1 MNHKPRTRLA
11 ALLLACLLLCPSPGR
26 SEAAIPTE
34 ETVESQT
41 QESVQKPAATP
52 AEEAAQEVK
61 PTEAPALPTQE
72 PMPEPTEAPPAEE
85 TAQEVEPTEAPA
97 LPTQEPM
104 PEPTEAP
111 PAEETAQEVEPTE
124 APALPTQEPMPEP
137 TEAPSETALPTQPP
151 AQAPTEAPQSPTEEP
166 TSVPEAEAPS
176 PAPETVPVQTGEP
189 LPFSLQDAMAQRG
202 YAYVLA
208 AAIPLYAAQ
217 DLAEPAYCMTQET
230 AVLLVRRFAPEEG
243 FAEVWLLN
251 ESYELITAYTT
262 VDALPE
268 AALSDQEVS
277 ALAGERLSALT
288 ADERLVFVVP
298 GYVPEQEP
306 VPEPGAAE
314 TVTPSAEPEAT
325 ETPPAQP
332 GVFVQVSTQTN
343 AYTDID
349 SSGMD
354 ADSLWAGCFTQDATV
369 QIEETL
375 QDALGRWWYRVR
387 YLYGDDFAD
396 GTLKWTEEGTLWV
409 LAQETCATGAADL
422 TVTDYAL
429 PVSPPSRMM
438 RMSASPMP
446 GFSLKTINAPVP
458 SLYVGQG
465 GLHGSSGK
473 DSAYLQIAK
482 APGHGTV
489 YATPH
494 YLDGYTVYCLE
505 HTLPGPGENISG
517 GGQQPTGPYVIVDM
531 DSYRTNPGYSS
542 IIYHESTLHA
552 IGWVLRHTYPF
563 MVIDD
568 DDPDNETWSR
578 VAGQFAI
585 RQVIRELEGP
595 QYVRD
600 YWNMD
605 NFYRASG
612 QAPGVYLEYARWLAA
627 NGIARA
633 SMTGAISV
641 SNQSTRFSG
650 GSLTGAVTLTT
661 DADLIRVSRSYGAL
675 TGNTA
680 GQDESYY
687 YLNSGDTVSI
697 TAPGTHLSF
706 VAESVSSDEEE
717 ASFLVGV
724 PDVAIQKVLI
734 PQYGAPYKLQSVTV
748 TFDMPLG
755 AAAVTKT
762 SASTGA
768 PLAGAVFELVGGNAV
783 IATQTTGAD
792 GVARFEN
799 LQPGVYTIREKSAP
813 EGYLVS
819 VPGEQSVT
827 VTAGGT
833 AHASFAN
840 AEITG
845 KIRVVKRDSLTREA
859 LAGAEFTVTRLSAPA
874 GATGVG
880 GSVVIVT
887 DASGVAETGWLPW
900 GRYRIEE
907 TKVPQHFVDVGF
919 ETEVEIRDSGRTCE
933 IEVENEPTKG
943 YIRIT
948 KTDRLNGNPIE
959 GVRFDIYENDEYG
972 SALVGSMVTDENGV
986 AVSEPLRK
994 GRYIVREQGKTAG
1007 YVFEEIALDA
1017 VVKPDE
1023 TTDLSVTNQPVRV
1036 RLKLYKRDADEY
1048 AGKPADAPD
1057 TRGDGELTGAVFR
1070 VLAAQ
1075 DITDRQGNVIYEK
1088 GDVVVDSLT
1097 TAGEDASVT
1106 TDALWPGVYEIVE
1119 LAPPV
1124 GYQAAVDSIIV
1135 DARSAA
1141 KQSHEAVVI
1150 YEGVVTNEIRY
1161 GAQAIVK
1168 LLGGMSDDPDPD
1180 RVETP
1185 EAGAEFL
1192 VYLRKAGSYENAR
1205 ALERDRLVTDE
1216 NGYAKTKALPYGVY
1230 VLEQIKGAPGYELK
1244 GPILFEIDGTED
1256 ILNPPPLT
1264 LSDRPIRYRLRL
1276 MKTDSETGKTIT
1288 LSGVS
1293 FKLRDETGEFV
1304 TQTVSYPTLQETD
1317 TFVTDETGSVTLPE
1331 TLTWG
1336 LYFVEEVTAPKG
1348 YLIREEAL
1356 PVFVGQDGDVPG
1368 ETYQIDVEVPNEPV
1382 KGRILLE
1389 KKGPRLTGFEVTAD
1403 AYGNEAH
1410 RPVYEERYLAGAVF
1424 ELRAAETVTGGDGTV
1439 WFEQGELVET
1449 LTTASDGPAASG
1461 LLPLGRYVLVEIHA
1475 PEGYALDDTPHEVT
1489 LDASD
1494 AYTPVVE
1501 VRAELTNEYLPAE
1514 ITLTKYKETMQAME
1528 DEHGVRQTVI
1538 TVPGEGFVFGLYNA
1552 SDIPYDGG
1560 VLPAGTL
1567 VASGATD
1574 TEGRLMFAGQ
1584 YPHGEYYV
1592 KELQAPEG
1600 WKLSAGT
1607 FPVSI
1612 LPEKAQEDAVI
1623 RAGLTVHNELICTP
1637 VTITKTDIT
1646 GAAPVPGALIEVR
1659 NSRDEIIYHART
1671 DENGELPDILLM
1683 PGQYAFREV
1692 LAPDGYALNEA
1703 VCIFVVDA
1711 QGQVS
1716 GDTEIRDDWTRFS
1729 LRKTDTGG
1737 RVLAGVQFAL
1747 VDADGNQIMTAE
1759 TDENGLASFERIPY
1773 GRYTVVETRP
1783 LSGYLPAGTVA
1794 ELTVDGQ
1801 YVNPDAPLEVVNV
1814 PADTPDIQTGV
1825 DLPFTPLMWA
1835 GVGMTAGAL
1844 ALIGVYGYRRRKR
1857 R

>member
-11 ALLLACLLLCPSPGR
+11 AMLLACLLLCPSPGR
-26 SEAAIPTE
+26 SEAAVQTDVPVPQEAAIPAE
-34 ETVESQT
+34 ETPESQET
-41 QESVQKPAATP
+41 VQEPAATP
-52 AEEAAQEVK
+52 AEEA
-61 PTEAPALPTQE
+61 
-72 PMPEPTEAPPAEE
+72 
-85 TAQEVEPTEAPA
+85 AQEVEPTEAPA

-111 PAEETAQEVEPTE
+111 PAETE
-124 APALPTQEPMPEP
+124 LPTQE
-137 TEAPSETALPTQPP
+137 PTQPP
-151 AQAPTEAPQSPTEEP
+151 AQAPTEAPPASTEEP
-166 TSVPEAEAPS
+166 AP
-176 PAPETVPVQTGEP
+176 TDVVP

-465 GLHGSSGK
+465 GLHGRSGK

-650 GSLTGAVTLTT
+650 GSLTGTVTLTT

-768 PLAGAVFELVGGNAV
+768 PLAGAVFELVSGNAV

-845 KIRVVKRDSLTREA
+845 KIRIVKRDSLTREA

-887 DASGVAETGWLPW
+887 AASGVAETGWLPW
-900 GRYRIEE
+900 GRYRIKE
-907 TKVPQHFVDVGF
+907 TKVPRHYVDVGF
-919 ETEVEIRDSGRTCE
+919 ETEAEIRDSGRTCE

-994 GRYIVREQGKTAG
+994 GRYIVREHGETAG

-1048 AGKPADAPD
+1048 AGKPADAPG

-1088 GDVVVDSLT
+1088 GAVVVDSLT

-1124 GYQAAVDSIIV
+1124 GYQESDTAITIDTRDAA
-1135 DARSAA
+1135 R
-1141 KQSHEAVVI
+1141 QSVEAVI
-1150 YEGVVTNEIRY
+1150 TYEGVITNSIKM

-1230 VLEQIKGAPGYELK
+1230 VLEQTKGAPGYELK

-1356 PVFVGQDGDVPG
+1356 PVFVGQDGDAPG

-1528 DEHGVRQTVI
+1528 DEYGVRQTVI

-1552 SDIPYDGG
+1552 SDIPCDGG

-1574 TEGRLMFAGQ
+1574 ADGRLVFAGQ

-1646 GAAPVPGALIEVR
+1646 GSAPVPGALIEVR
-1659 NSRDEIIYHART
+1659 NSRDEIIYRART

-1737 RVLAGVQFAL
+1737 RALAGVQFAL

-1835 GVGMTAGAL
+1835 GVGMTVGGL
-1844 ALIGVYGYRRRKR
+1844 VLIGAYGYRRRKR

>member
-11 ALLLACLLLCPSPGR
+11 AMLLACLLLCPSPGR
-26 SEAAIPTE
+26 SEAAVQTDVPVPQEAAIPAE
-34 ETVESQT
+34 ETLESQET
-41 QESVQKPAATP
+41 VQEPAATP

-72 PMPEPTEAPPAEE
+72 PMPESTEAPPAE
-85 TAQEVEPTEAPA
+85 TA
-97 LPTQEPM
+97 LPTQE
-104 PEPTEAP
+104 
-111 PAEETAQEVEPTE
+111 
-124 APALPTQEPMPEP
+124 
-137 TEAPSETALPTQPP
+137 PTQPP
-151 AQAPTEAPQSPTEEP
+151 AQAPTEVPQPPTEEP

-176 PAPETVPVQTGEP
+176 PAPETVPAQIGEP
-189 LPFSLQDAMAQRG
+189 LPLSLQDAMAQRG

-217 DLAEPAYCMTQET
+217 DLAEPAYCMAQET
-230 AVLLVRRFAPEEG
+230 AVLLVHRLVPEG

-251 ESYELITAYTT
+251 ESYELITAYTA

-268 AALSDQEVS
+268 ASLSDQEVA
-277 ALAGERLSALT
+277 ALAGERPSALT

-298 GYVPEQEP
+298 GYVPAQEP

-314 TVTPSAEPEAT
+314 TVTPSAEPEAA
-325 ETPPAQP
+325 EIPPAQP
-332 GVFVQVSTQTN
+332 GAFVQVSTQTN
-343 AYTDID
+343 VYTDID

-369 QIEETL
+369 QVEETL

-396 GTLKWTEEGTLWV
+396 GTLKWTEQGTLWV

-429 PVSPPSRMM
+429 PVSPSSRMM

-650 GSLTGAVTLTT
+650 GSLTGTVTLTT

-768 PLAGAVFELVGGNAV
+768 PLAGAVFELVSGNAV
-783 IATQTTGAD
+783 ITTQTTGAD

-880 GSVVIVT
+880 DSVVIVT

-907 TKVPQHFVDVGF
+907 TKVPRHYVDVGF

-972 SALVGSMVTDENGV
+972 SALVCSMVTDENGV

-994 GRYIVREQGKTAG
+994 GRYIVREHGETAG

-1023 TTDLSVTNQPVRV
+1023 TTDLSVTNQPVQV

-1048 AGKPADAPD
+1048 TGKPADAPG

-1088 GDVVVDSLT
+1088 GAVVVDSLT

-1106 TDALWPGVYEIVE
+1106 TDALWPGMYVFEE

-1124 GYQAAVDSIIV
+1124 GYQASDTAITIDTR
-1135 DARSAA
+1135 DAAR
-1141 KQSHEAVVI
+1141 QSVEAVI
-1150 YEGVVTNEIRY
+1150 TYEGVITNSIKM

-1192 VYLRKAGSYENAR
+1192 VYLRKAGSYENTR
-1205 ALERDRLVTDE
+1205 AFERDRLVTDE

-1276 MKTDSETGKTIT
+1276 MKTDSETRKTIT

-1304 TQTVSYPTLQETD
+1304 TQTVSYPTRQETD

-1356 PVFVGQDGDVPG
+1356 PVFVGQDGDAPG

-1501 VRAELTNEYLPAE
+1501 VCAELTNEYLPAE
-1514 ITLTKYKETMQAME
+1514 ITLTKYKETMQTME

-1574 TEGRLMFAGQ
+1574 ADGRLVFAGQ

-1600 WKLSAGT
+1600 WKLPAGT

-1659 NSRDEIIYHART
+1659 NSRDEIIYRART

-1773 GRYTVVETRP
+1773 GRYTVVETKP
-1783 LSGYLPAGTVA
+1783 LPGYLPAGTVA

-1801 YVNPDAPLEVVNV
+1801 YVNPDTSLEVVNV

-1835 GVGMTAGAL
+1835 GVGMTAGSL
-1844 ALIGVYGYRRRKR
+1844 VLIGVYGYRRRKR

>member
-11 ALLLACLLLCPSPGR
+11 AMLLACLLLCPSPGR
-26 SEAAIPTE
+26 SEAAVQTDVPVPQEAAIPAE
-34 ETVESQT
+34 ETPEP
-41 QESVQKPAATP
+41 QETVQEPAATP
-52 AEEAAQEVK
+52 AEEAVQEVT
-61 PTEAPALPTQE
+61 PTEAPVLPTQGA
-72 PMPEPTEAPPAEE
+72 MPEPTGAPPA
-85 TAQEVEPTEAPA
+85 
-97 LPTQEPM
+97 
-104 PEPTEAP
+104 
-111 PAEETAQEVEPTE
+111 
-124 APALPTQEPMPEP
+124 
-137 TEAPSETALPTQPP
+137 ETALPTQPP
-151 AQAPTEAPQSPTEEP
+151 AQAPTEAPPNSIEEPASASQTEEP
-166 TSVPEAEAPS
+166 AP
-176 PAPETVPVQTGEP
+176 TDVVP
-189 LPFSLQDAMAQRG
+189 LPLSLQDAMAQRG
-202 YAYVLA
+202 YAYVLV

-217 DLAEPAYCMTQET
+217 DLAEPAYCMAQET

-251 ESYELITAYTT
+251 ESYELIAAYTA

-268 AALSDQEVS
+268 AALSDQEVA
-277 ALAGERLSALT
+277 ALSGERPSALT

-298 GYVPEQEP
+298 GYAPTQEHL
-306 VPEPGAAE
+306 PEPGAAE
-314 TVTPSAEPEAT
+314 TVAPSAEPAAAEI
-325 ETPPAQP
+325 PPAQP
-332 GVFVQVSTQTN
+332 GAFVQVSTQTN
-343 AYTDID
+343 VYTDID

-369 QIEETL
+369 QVEETL

-396 GTLKWTEEGTLWV
+396 GTLKWTEQGTLWV
-409 LAQETCATGAADL
+409 LAQETCVTGAADL

-429 PVSPPSRMM
+429 PVSPSSRMM

-661 DADLIRVSRSYGAL
+661 DADLIRVSRSYGVL

-768 PLAGAVFELVGGNAV
+768 PLAGTVFELVSGDAV

-907 TKVPQHFVDVGF
+907 TTVPQHYVDVGF
-919 ETEVEIRDSGRTCE
+919 ETEVEIRDSGKTCE

-972 SALVGSMVTDENGV
+972 SALASSMVTDENGM

-994 GRYIVREQGKTAG
+994 GRYIVREHGETAG

-1048 AGKPADAPD
+1048 AGKPADAPG

-1088 GDVVVDSLT
+1088 GAVVVDSLT
-1097 TAGEDASVT
+1097 TAGQDASVT

-1124 GYQAAVDSIIV
+1124 GYQASDTAITMDTR
-1135 DARSAA
+1135 DAAR
-1141 KQSHEAVVI
+1141 QSVEAVI
-1150 YEGVVTNEIRY
+1150 TYEGVVTNEIRY

-1230 VLEQIKGAPGYELK
+1230 VLEQTKGAPGYELK

-1256 ILNPPPLT
+1256 VLNPPPLT

-1276 MKTDSETGKTIT
+1276 MKTDGETGKAIT

-1293 FKLRDETGEFV
+1293 FKLRDEMGEFV

-1356 PVFVGQDGDVPG
+1356 TVFVGQDGDAPG
-1368 ETYQIDVEVPNEPV
+1368 ETYQIDAEVPNEPV

-1461 LLPLGRYVLVEIHA
+1461 LLPLGRYMLVEIHA

-1489 LDASD
+1489 LDATD

-1501 VRAELTNEYLPAE
+1501 VCAELTNEYLPAE

-1538 TVPGEGFVFGLYNA
+1538 TVPGEGFVFGLFNA

-1574 TEGRLMFAGQ
+1574 ADGRLVFAGQ

-1600 WKLSAGT
+1600 WKLPAGT

-1659 NSRDEIIYHART
+1659 NSRDEIIYRART

-1773 GRYTVVETRP
+1773 GRYTVVETKP
-1783 LSGYLPAGTVA
+1783 LPGYLPAGTVA

-1801 YVNPDAPLEVVNV
+1801 YVNPDAPLEIVNV

>member
-11 ALLLACLLLCPSPGR
+11 AMLLACLLLCPSPGR
-26 SEAAIPTE
+26 SEAAVQTDVPVPQEAAIPAE
-34 ETVESQT
+34 ETPESQET
-41 QESVQKPAATP
+41 VQEPAATP

-61 PTEAPALPTQE
+61 PTEAPVLPTQE
-72 PMPEPTEAPPAEE
+72 PMPEPTEAPP
-85 TAQEVEPTEAPA
+85 
-97 LPTQEPM
+97 
-104 PEPTEAP
+104 
-111 PAEETAQEVEPTE
+111 
-124 APALPTQEPMPEP
+124 
-137 TEAPSETALPTQPP
+137 ETALPTQPP
-151 AQAPTEAPQSPTEEP
+151 AQAPTEAPQPPTEEP

-176 PAPETVPVQTGEP
+176 PAPETVPAQTGEP
-189 LPFSLQDAMAQRG
+189 LPFSLQDAMAQHG

-217 DLAEPAYCMTQET
+217 DLAEPAYCMAQET
-230 AVLLVRRFAPEEG
+230 AVLLVHRLVPEG

-251 ESYELITAYTT
+251 ESYELITAYTA

-268 AALSDQEVS
+268 AALSDQEVA
-277 ALAGERLSALT
+277 ALAGERPSALT

-298 GYVPEQEP
+298 GYVPAQEP

-314 TVTPSAEPEAT
+314 TVTPSAEPEAA
-325 ETPPAQP
+325 ETPSVQP
-332 GVFVQVSTQTN
+332 GAFVQVSTQTN
-343 AYTDID
+343 VYTDID

-369 QIEETL
+369 QVEETL

-396 GTLKWTEEGTLWV
+396 GTLKWTEQGTLWV
-409 LAQETCATGAADL
+409 LAQETCITDAADL

-429 PVSPPSRMM
+429 PVSTSSRMM

-465 GLHGSSGK
+465 GLYGSSGR

-650 GSLTGAVTLTT
+650 GSLTGTVTLTT
-661 DADLIRVSRSYGAL
+661 DADLIRVSRSYGVL

-768 PLAGAVFELVGGNAV
+768 PLAGAVFELVSGNAV

-799 LQPGVYTIREKSAP
+799 LQPGEYSIREKSAP

-845 KIRVVKRDSLTREA
+845 KIRIVKRDGLTREA

-880 GSVVIVT
+880 DSVVIVT

-907 TKVPQHFVDVGF
+907 TKVPRHYVDVGF
-919 ETEVEIRDSGRTCE
+919 ETEVEIRDRGRTCE

-943 YIRIT
+943 YIRII

-972 SALVGSMVTDENGV
+972 SALAGSMVTDENGV

-994 GRYIVREQGKTAG
+994 GRYIVREHGETAG

-1023 TTDLSVTNQPVRV
+1023 TTDLSVTNQPVQV

-1048 AGKPADAPD
+1048 GGKPADAPG

-1075 DITDRQGNVIYEK
+1075 DITDRQDNVIYEK
-1088 GDVVVDSLT
+1088 GAVVVDSLT

-1124 GYQAAVDSIIV
+1124 GYQASDTAITMDTR
-1135 DARSAA
+1135 DTAR
-1141 KQSHEAVVI
+1141 QSVEAVVI

-1205 ALERDRLVTDE
+1205 AFERDRLVTDE

-1276 MKTDSETGKTIT
+1276 MKTDSETGKAIT
-1288 LSGVS
+1288 LSGVF

-1331 TLTWG
+1331 ITWG
-1336 LYFVEEVTAPKG
+1336 LYFIEEVTAPKG

-1368 ETYQIDVEVPNEPV
+1368 ETYQIDVEVPNKPV

-1410 RPVYEERYLAGAVF
+1410 RPVYEESYLAGSVF

-1475 PEGYALDDTPHEVT
+1475 PEGYALDDTPHEMALTSADNQTAIVNLT
-1489 LDASD
+1489 
-1494 AYTPVVE
+1494 VE
-1501 VRAELTNEYLPAE
+1501 VGNDYYPAE
-1514 ITLTKYKETMQAME
+1514 ITIQKEAETLQSFPQDDGMIIRR
-1528 DEHGVRQTVI
+1528 VT
-1538 TVPGEGFVFGLYNA
+1538 TVPGVGFVFGLYNA

-1574 TEGRLMFAGQ
+1574 ADGRLVFAGQ

-1600 WKLSAGT
+1600 WKLPAGT
-1607 FPVSI
+1607 LPVSI

-1646 GAAPVPGALIEVR
+1646 GSAPVPGALIEVR
-1659 NSRDEIIYHART
+1659 NSRDEIIYRART

-1747 VDADGNQIMTAE
+1747 VDADGSQIMTAE

-1773 GRYTVVETRP
+1773 GRYTVVETQP
-1783 LSGYLPAGTVA
+1783 LPGYLPAGTVA

-1801 YVNPDAPLEVVNV
+1801 YVNPDAPLEIVNV

-1835 GVGMTAGAL
+1835 GVGMTASAL
-1844 ALIGVYGYRRRKR
+1844 VLIGVYGYRRRKR

>member
-26 SEAAIPTE
+26 SEATVQTDVPVPQEAAIPAE
-34 ETVESQT
+34 ETMEP
-41 QESVQKPAATP
+41 QETVQEPAATP

-61 PTEAPALPTQE
+61 PTEVPVLPTQE
-72 PMPEPTEAPPAEE
+72 PMSEPTEAPPAEE
-85 TAQEVEPTEAPA
+85 AVQEVTPTEAPV
-97 LPTQEPM
+97 LPTQGAM
-104 PEPTEAP
+104 PEPTGAP
-111 PAEETAQEVEPTE
+111 PA
-124 APALPTQEPMPEP
+124 
-137 TEAPSETALPTQPP
+137 ETALPTQPP
-151 AQAPTEAPQSPTEEP
+151 AQAPTEAPPNSIEEPASASQTEEP
-166 TSVPEAEAPS
+166 AATDV
-176 PAPETVPVQTGEP
+176 VP
-189 LPFSLQDAMAQRG
+189 LPLSLQDAMAQRG

-217 DLAEPAYCMTQET
+217 DLAEPAYCMAQET
-230 AVLLVRRFAPEEG
+230 AVLLVHRFAPEEG

-251 ESYELITAYTT
+251 ENYEFITAYTA

-268 AALSDQEVS
+268 AALSDQEVA
-277 ALAGERLSALT
+277 ALAGERPSALT

-298 GYVPEQEP
+298 GYVPAQEP
-306 VPEPGAAE
+306 VPESAE
-314 TVTPSAEPEAT
+314 TEAAVQPMEQSSSEAVIT
-325 ETPPAQP
+325 PAQP
-332 GVFVQVSTQTN
+332 GAFVQVSTQTN
-343 AYTDID
+343 VYTDID

-369 QIEETL
+369 QVEETL

-387 YLYGDDFAD
+387 YLYGDDFDD
-396 GTLKWTEEGTLWV
+396 GTLKWTEQGTLWV
-409 LAQETCATGAADL
+409 LAQETCITGAADL

-429 PVSPPSRMM
+429 PVSPSSRMM

-465 GLHGSSGK
+465 GLHGSSGR

-650 GSLTGAVTLTT
+650 GSLTGTVTLTT
-661 DADLIRVSRSYGAL
+661 DADLIRVSRSYGVL

-768 PLAGAVFELVGGNAV
+768 PLAGAVFELVSGNAV

-799 LQPGVYTIREKSAP
+799 LQSGVYTIREKSAP

-845 KIRVVKRDSLTREA
+845 KIRIVKRDSLTREA

-907 TKVPQHFVDVGF
+907 TTVPQHYVDVGF
-919 ETEVEIRDSGRTCE
+919 ETEVEIRDRGRTCE

-943 YIRIT
+943 YIRII

-972 SALVGSMVTDENGV
+972 SALAGSMVTDENGV

-994 GRYIVREQGKTAG
+994 GRYIVREHGETAG

-1023 TTDLSVTNQPVRV
+1023 TTDLSVTNQPVQV

-1048 AGKPADAPD
+1048 GGKPADAPG

-1088 GDVVVDSLT
+1088 GAVVVDSLT

-1124 GYQAAVDSIIV
+1124 GYQASDTAITMDTR
-1135 DARSAA
+1135 DTAR
-1141 KQSHEAVVI
+1141 QSVEAVVI

-1276 MKTDSETGKTIT
+1276 MKTDSETGKAIT
-1288 LSGVS
+1288 LSGVF

-1304 TQTVSYPTLQETD
+1304 TQTVSYPTRQETD

-1336 LYFVEEVTAPKG
+1336 LYFVEEVTAPKD

-1356 PVFVGQDGDVPG
+1356 PVFVGQDGDAPG
-1368 ETYQIDVEVPNEPV
+1368 ETYQIDVAVPNEPV

-1528 DEHGVRQTVI
+1528 DEYGVRQTVI

-1552 SDIPYDGG
+1552 SDIPCDGG

-1574 TEGRLMFAGQ
+1574 ADGRLVFAGQ

-1646 GAAPVPGALIEVR
+1646 GSAPVPGALIEVR
-1659 NSRDEIIYHART
+1659 NSRDEIIYRART

-1737 RVLAGVQFAL
+1737 RALAGVQFAL

-1835 GVGMTAGAL
+1835 GVGMTVGGL
-1844 ALIGVYGYRRRKR
+1844 VLIGAYGYRRRKR

>member
-1 MNHKPRTRLA
+1 MNHKPHTRLA
-11 ALLLACLLLCPSPGR
+11 AMLLACLLLCPSPGR
-26 SEAAIPTE
+26 SEAAVQTDVPVPQEAAIPAE
-34 ETVESQT
+34 ETLEL
-41 QESVQKPAATP
+41 QETVQEPAATP
-52 AEEAAQEVK
+52 AEEAVQEVT

-72 PMPEPTEAPPAEE
+72 PMPESTEAPPAE
-85 TAQEVEPTEAPA
+85 TA
-97 LPTQEPM
+97 LPTQE
-104 PEPTEAP
+104 
-111 PAEETAQEVEPTE
+111 
-124 APALPTQEPMPEP
+124 
-137 TEAPSETALPTQPP
+137 PTQPP
-151 AQAPTEAPQSPTEEP
+151 AQAPTEAPPASTEEP
-166 TSVPEAEAPS
+166 AP
-176 PAPETVPVQTGEP
+176 TDVVP
-189 LPFSLQDAMAQRG
+189 LPLSLQDAMAQRG

-208 AAIPLYAAQ
+208 AAIPLYAVQ
-217 DLAEPAYCMTQET
+217 DLAEPAYCMAQET
-230 AVLLVRRFAPEEG
+230 AVLLVHRFAPEEG

-251 ESYELITAYTT
+251 ESYELTTAYTA

-268 AALSDQEVS
+268 AALSDQEVA
-277 ALAGERLSALT
+277 ALAGERPSALT

-298 GYVPEQEP
+298 GYVPAQEP

-325 ETPPAQP
+325 EIPPAQP
-332 GVFVQVSTQTN
+332 GAFVQVSTQTN

-369 QIEETL
+369 QVEETL

-396 GTLKWTEEGTLWV
+396 GTLKWTEQGTLWV

-429 PVSPPSRMM
+429 PVSPSSRMM

-465 GLHGSSGK
+465 GLYGSSGK

-600 YWNMD
+600 YWNMN

-650 GSLTGAVTLTT
+650 GSLTGTVTLTT

-845 KIRVVKRDSLTREA
+845 KIRVVKRDGLTREA

-994 GRYIVREQGKTAG
+994 GRYIVREHGETAG

-1048 AGKPADAPD
+1048 AGKPADAPG

-1088 GDVVVDSLT
+1088 GAVVVDSLT

-1124 GYQAAVDSIIV
+1124 GYQESDTAITIDTRDAA
-1135 DARSAA
+1135 R
-1141 KQSHEAVVI
+1141 QSVEAVI
-1150 YEGVVTNEIRY
+1150 TYEGVITNSIKM

-1230 VLEQIKGAPGYELK
+1230 VLEQTKGAPGYELK

-1356 PVFVGQDGDVPG
+1356 PVFVGQDGDAPG

-1528 DEHGVRQTVI
+1528 DEYGVRQTVI

-1552 SDIPYDGG
+1552 SDIPCDGG

-1574 TEGRLMFAGQ
+1574 ADGRLVFAGQ

-1646 GAAPVPGALIEVR
+1646 GSAPVPGALIEVR
-1659 NSRDEIIYHART
+1659 NSRDEIIYRART

-1737 RVLAGVQFAL
+1737 RALAGVQFAL

-1835 GVGMTAGAL
+1835 GVGMTVGGL
-1844 ALIGVYGYRRRKR
+1844 VLIGAYGYRRRKR

>member
-111 PAEETAQEVEPTE
+111 PAET
-124 APALPTQEPMPEP
+124 ALPTQE
-137 TEAPSETALPTQPP
+137 PTQPP
-151 AQAPTEAPQSPTEEP
+151 AQAPTEAPPASTEEP
-166 TSVPEAEAPS
+166 AP
-176 PAPETVPVQTGEP
+176 TDVVP
-189 LPFSLQDAMAQRG
+189 LPLSLQDAMAQRG

-230 AVLLVRRFAPEEG
+230 AVLLVRRFVPEEG

-251 ESYELITAYTT
+251 ESYELIAAYTA

-268 AALSDQEVS
+268 AALSDQEVA
-277 ALAGERLSALT
+277 ALAGERPSALT

-298 GYVPEQEP
+298 GYVPAQEP
-306 VPEPGAAE
+306 VPESAE
-314 TVTPSAEPEAT
+314 TEAAVQPMEQSSSESVIT
-325 ETPPAQP
+325 PAQP
-332 GVFVQVSTQTN
+332 GAFVQVSTQTN
-343 AYTDID
+343 VYTGID
-349 SSGMD
+349 WSGMD

-369 QIEETL
+369 QVEETL

-396 GTLKWTEEGTLWV
+396 GTLKWTEQGTLWV
-409 LAQETCATGAADL
+409 LEQETCITGAADL

-429 PVSPPSRMM
+429 PVSTSSRMM

-465 GLHGSSGK
+465 GLYGSSGR

-650 GSLTGAVTLTT
+650 GSLTGTVTLTT
-661 DADLIRVSRSYGAL
+661 DADLIRVSRSYGVL

-845 KIRVVKRDSLTREA
+845 KIRVVKRDGLTREA

-972 SALVGSMVTDENGV
+972 SALACSMVTDENGV

-994 GRYIVREQGKTAG
+994 GRYIIREQGKTAG

-1023 TTDLSVTNQPVRV
+1023 TTDLSVTNQPVQV

-1048 AGKPADAPD
+1048 AGKAADAPG

-1088 GDVVVDSLT
+1088 GAVVVDSLT

-1106 TDALWPGVYEIVE
+1106 TDALWPGMYVFEE

-1124 GYQAAVDSIIV
+1124 GYQASDTAITIDTR
-1135 DARSAA
+1135 DAAR
-1141 KQSHEAVVI
+1141 QSVEAVI
-1150 YEGVVTNEIRY
+1150 TYEGVVTNEIRY

-1574 TEGRLMFAGQ
+1574 TEGRLVFAGQ

-1659 NSRDEIIYHART
+1659 NSRDEFIYHART

>member
-11 ALLLACLLLCPSPGR
+11 AMLLACLLLCPSPGR
-26 SEAAIPTE
+26 SEAAVQTDVPVPQEAAIPAE
-34 ETVESQT
+34 ETMEP
-41 QESVQKPAATP
+41 QETVQEPAATP
-52 AEEAAQEVK
+52 AEEAAQEVE
-61 PTEAPALPTQE
+61 PTEAPVLPTQE
-72 PMPEPTEAPPAEE
+72 PMPESTEAPP
-85 TAQEVEPTEAPA
+85 
-97 LPTQEPM
+97 
-104 PEPTEAP
+104 
-111 PAEETAQEVEPTE
+111 
-124 APALPTQEPMPEP
+124 
-137 TEAPSETALPTQPP
+137 ETALQTQPP
-151 AQAPTEAPQSPTEEP
+151 AQAPTEVPQPPTEEP
-166 TSVPEAEAPS
+166 TSVPEPEAPS
-176 PAPETVPVQTGEP
+176 PAPETVPAQTGEP
-189 LPFSLQDAMAQRG
+189 LPLSLQDAMAQHG

-230 AVLLVRRFAPEEG
+230 AVLLVHRFAPEEG

-251 ESYELITAYTT
+251 ESYELITAYTA

-268 AALSDQEVS
+268 AALSDQEVA
-277 ALAGERLSALT
+277 ALAGERPSALT

-298 GYVPEQEP
+298 GYVPAQEP

-314 TVTPSAEPEAT
+314 TVTPSAEPEAA
-325 ETPPAQP
+325 ETPSVQP
-332 GVFVQVSTQTN
+332 GAFVQVSTQTN
-343 AYTDID
+343 VYTDID

-369 QIEETL
+369 QVEETL

-387 YLYGDDFAD
+387 YLYGDDFDD
-396 GTLKWTEEGTLWV
+396 GTLKWTEQGTLWV

-429 PVSPPSRMM
+429 PVSTSYRMM
-438 RMSASPMP
+438 RTSASPMP

-650 GSLTGAVTLTT
+650 GSLTGTVTLTT

-768 PLAGAVFELVGGNAV
+768 PLAGAVFELVSGNAV

-845 KIRVVKRDSLTREA
+845 KIRIVKRDSLTREA

-907 TKVPQHFVDVGF
+907 TTVPQHYVDVGF
-919 ETEVEIRDSGRTCE
+919 ETEVEIRDNGRTCE

-972 SALVGSMVTDENGV
+972 SALVCSMVTDENGV

-1023 TTDLSVTNQPVRV
+1023 TTDLSVTNQPVQV

-1048 AGKPADAPD
+1048 AGKPADAPG

-1075 DITDRQGNVIYEK
+1075 DITDRQSNVIYEK
-1088 GDVVVDSLT
+1088 GAVVVDSLT

-1106 TDALWPGVYEIVE
+1106 TDALWPGMYEIVE

-1141 KQSHEAVVI
+1141 EQSQEAVVI

-1276 MKTDSETGKTIT
+1276 IKTDSETGKAVT

-1293 FKLRDETGEFV
+1293 FKLRDETGELV
-1304 TQTVSYPTLQETD
+1304 TQTVSYPTRQETD

-1356 PVFVGQDGDVPG
+1356 PVFVGQDGDAPG

-1410 RPVYEERYLAGAVF
+1410 RPVYEESYLAGAVF

-1475 PEGYALDDTPHEVT
+1475 PEGYALDDMPHEVT

-1538 TVPGEGFVFGLYNA
+1538 TVPGEGFVFGLFNA

-1574 TEGRLMFAGQ
+1574 TDGRLVLAGQ

-1600 WKLSAGT
+1600 WKLPAGT

-1646 GAAPVPGALIEVR
+1646 GSAPIPGALIEVR
-1659 NSRDEIIYHART
+1659 NSRDEIIYRART

-1759 TDENGLASFERIPY
+1759 TDENGLASFERIPH
-1773 GRYTVVETRP
+1773 GRYTVEETQP
-1783 LSGYLPAGTVA
+1783 LPGYLPAGTVA

-1801 YVNPDAPLEVVNV
+1801 YVNPDAPLEIVNV

-1844 ALIGVYGYRRRKR
+1844 VLIGAYGYRRRKR

>member
-1 MNHKPRTRLA
+1 M
-11 ALLLACLLLCPSPGR
+11 
-26 SEAAIPTE
+26 
-34 ETVESQT
+34 
-41 QESVQKPAATP
+41 
-52 AEEAAQEVK
+52 
-61 PTEAPALPTQE
+61 
-72 PMPEPTEAPPAEE
+72 
-85 TAQEVEPTEAPA
+85 
-97 LPTQEPM
+97 
-104 PEPTEAP
+104 
-111 PAEETAQEVEPTE
+111 
-124 APALPTQEPMPEP
+124 
-137 TEAPSETALPTQPP
+137 
-151 AQAPTEAPQSPTEEP
+151 
-166 TSVPEAEAPS
+166 
-176 PAPETVPVQTGEP
+176 
-189 LPFSLQDAMAQRG
+189 
-202 YAYVLA
+202 
-208 AAIPLYAAQ
+208 
-217 DLAEPAYCMTQET
+217 
-230 AVLLVRRFAPEEG
+230 
-243 FAEVWLLN
+243 
-251 ESYELITAYTT
+251 
-262 VDALPE
+262 
-268 AALSDQEVS
+268 
-277 ALAGERLSALT
+277 
-288 ADERLVFVVP
+288 
-298 GYVPEQEP
+298 
-306 VPEPGAAE
+306 
-314 TVTPSAEPEAT
+314 
-325 ETPPAQP
+325 
-332 GVFVQVSTQTN
+332 
-343 AYTDID
+343 
-349 SSGMD
+349 
-354 ADSLWAGCFTQDATV
+354 
-369 QIEETL
+369 
-375 QDALGRWWYRVR
+375 
-387 YLYGDDFAD
+387 
-396 GTLKWTEEGTLWV
+396 
-409 LAQETCATGAADL
+409 
-422 TVTDYAL
+422 
-429 PVSPPSRMM
+429 
-438 RMSASPMP
+438 
-446 GFSLKTINAPVP
+446 
-458 SLYVGQG
+458 
-465 GLHGSSGK
+465 
-473 DSAYLQIAK
+473 
-482 APGHGTV
+482 
-489 YATPH
+489 
-494 YLDGYTVYCLE
+494 
-505 HTLPGPGENISG
+505 
-517 GGQQPTGPYVIVDM
+517 
-531 DSYRTNPGYSS
+531 
-542 IIYHESTLHA
+542 
-552 IGWVLRHTYPF
+552 
-563 MVIDD
+563 
-568 DDPDNETWSR
+568 
-578 VAGQFAI
+578 
-585 RQVIRELEGP
+585 
-595 QYVRD
+595 
-600 YWNMD
+600 
-605 NFYRASG
+605 
-612 QAPGVYLEYARWLAA
+612 
-627 NGIARA
+627 
-633 SMTGAISV
+633 
-641 SNQSTRFSG
+641 
-650 GSLTGAVTLTT
+650 
-661 DADLIRVSRSYGAL
+661 
-675 TGNTA
+675 
-680 GQDESYY
+680 
-687 YLNSGDTVSI
+687 
-697 TAPGTHLSF
+697 
-706 VAESVSSDEEE
+706 
-717 ASFLVGV
+717 
-724 PDVAIQKVLI
+724 
-734 PQYGAPYKLQSVTV
+734 
-748 TFDMPLG
+748 
-755 AAAVTKT
+755 
-762 SASTGA
+762 
-768 PLAGAVFELVGGNAV
+768 
-783 IATQTTGAD
+783 
-792 GVARFEN
+792 
-799 LQPGVYTIREKSAP
+799 
-813 EGYLVS
+813 
-819 VPGEQSVT
+819 
-827 VTAGGT
+827 
-833 AHASFAN
+833 
-840 AEITG
+840 
-845 KIRVVKRDSLTREA
+845 
-859 LAGAEFTVTRLSAPA
+859 
-874 GATGVG
+874 
-880 GSVVIVT
+880 
-887 DASGVAETGWLPW
+887 
-900 GRYRIEE
+900 
-907 TKVPQHFVDVGF
+907 
-919 ETEVEIRDSGRTCE
+919 
-933 IEVENEPTKG
+933 
-943 YIRIT
+943 
-948 KTDRLNGNPIE
+948 
-959 GVRFDIYENDEYG
+959 
-972 SALVGSMVTDENGV
+972 
-986 AVSEPLRK
+986 
-994 GRYIVREQGKTAG
+994 
-1007 YVFEEIALDA
+1007 
-1017 VVKPDE
+1017 
-1023 TTDLSVTNQPVRV
+1023 
-1036 RLKLYKRDADEY
+1036 
-1048 AGKPADAPD
+1048 
-1057 TRGDGELTGAVFR
+1057 
-1070 VLAAQ
+1070 
-1075 DITDRQGNVIYEK
+1075 
-1088 GDVVVDSLT
+1088 
-1097 TAGEDASVT
+1097 
-1106 TDALWPGVYEIVE
+1106 
-1119 LAPPV
+1119 
-1124 GYQAAVDSIIV
+1124 

-1192 VYLRKAGSYENAR
+1192 VYLRKAGSYENSR

-1244 GPILFEIDGTED
+1244 GPLLFEIDGTED

-1264 LSDRPIRYRLRL
+1264 LSDRPIRYLLRL
-1276 MKTDSETGKTIT
+1276 IKTDSKTGKTIT

-1304 TQTVSYPTLQETD
+1304 TQTVSYPTRQETD

-1356 PVFVGQDGDVPG
+1356 TVFVGQDGDAPG

-1424 ELRAAETVTGGDGTV
+1424 ELRAAETITGGDGTV

-1560 VLPAGTL
+1560 VLPAGML

-1574 TEGRLMFAGQ
+1574 ADGRLVFAGQ

-1600 WKLSAGT
+1600 WKLPAGT

-1659 NSRDEIIYHART
+1659 NSRDEIIYRART

-1835 GVGMTAGAL
+1835 GVGMTAGGL
-1844 ALIGVYGYRRRKR
+1844 VLIGVYGYRRRKR

>member
-11 ALLLACLLLCPSPGR
+11 AMLLACLLLCPSPGR
-26 SEAAIPTE
+26 SEAAVQTDVPVPQEAAIPAE
-34 ETVESQT
+34 ETPESQET
-41 QESVQKPAATP
+41 VQEQAATP

-72 PMPEPTEAPPAEE
+72 PMPESTEAPTAEEAVQEVTPTEAP
-85 TAQEVEPTEAPA
+85 V
-97 LPTQEPM
+97 LPTQGAM
-104 PEPTEAP
+104 PEPTGAP
-111 PAEETAQEVEPTE
+111 PA
-124 APALPTQEPMPEP
+124 
-137 TEAPSETALPTQPP
+137 ETALPTQPP
-151 AQAPTEAPQSPTEEP
+151 AQAPTEAPPNSIEEPASASQTEEP
-166 TSVPEAEAPS
+166 AP
-176 PAPETVPVQTGEP
+176 TDVVP
-189 LPFSLQDAMAQRG
+189 LPLSLQDAMAQRG
-202 YAYVLA
+202 YAYVLV

-217 DLAEPAYCMTQET
+217 DLAEPAYCMAQET
-230 AVLLVRRFAPEEG
+230 AVLLVHRLVPEG

-251 ESYELITAYTT
+251 ESYGLITAYTA

-268 AALSDQEVS
+268 AALSDQEVA
-277 ALAGERLSALT
+277 ALAGERPSALT

-298 GYVPEQEP
+298 GYVPAQEP

-332 GVFVQVSTQTN
+332 GAFVQVSTQTN
-343 AYTDID
+343 VFSDVDTSFPEND
-349 SSGMD
+349 SGD
-354 ADSLWAGCFTQDATV
+354 LWLGYFTRDATV
-369 QIEETL
+369 QVEETL

-387 YLYGDDFAD
+387 YLFGDDFAD
-396 GTLKWTEEGTLWV
+396 GTLKWTEQGTLWV

-429 PVSPPSRMM
+429 PVSTSSRMM
-438 RMSASPMP
+438 RMSASPMS

-568 DDPDNETWSR
+568 NDPDNETWSR

-768 PLAGAVFELVGGNAV
+768 PLAGAVFELVSGDAV

-845 KIRVVKRDSLTREA
+845 KIRIVKRDSLTREA

-880 GSVVIVT
+880 NSVVIVT

-907 TKVPQHFVDVGF
+907 TKVPQHYVDVGF
-919 ETEVEIRDSGRTCE
+919 ETEVEIRDRGRTCE

-972 SALVGSMVTDENGV
+972 SALVCSMVTDENGV
-986 AVSEPLRK
+986 AVSELLRK
-994 GRYIVREQGKTAG
+994 GRYIVREHGETAG

-1023 TTDLSVTNQPVRV
+1023 TTDLSVTNQPVQV
-1036 RLKLYKRDADEY
+1036 RLKLYKRDADEC
-1048 AGKPADAPD
+1048 AGKPADAPG

-1088 GDVVVDSLT
+1088 GAVVVDSLT

-1276 MKTDSETGKTIT
+1276 MKTDSETGKAVT

-1356 PVFVGQDGDVPG
+1356 PVFVGQDGDAPG

-1410 RPVYEERYLAGAVF
+1410 RPVYEESYLAGAVF
-1424 ELRAAETVTGGDGTV
+1424 ELRAAETITGGDGTV

-1475 PEGYALDDTPHEVT
+1475 PEGYALDDMPHEVT

-1494 AYTPVVE
+1494 ADTPVVE
-1501 VRAELTNEYLPAE
+1501 VCAELTNEYLPAE

-1574 TEGRLMFAGQ
+1574 TDGRLVFAGQ

-1600 WKLSAGT
+1600 WKLPAGT

-1623 RAGLTVHNELICTP
+1623 RAGLTVHNEMICTP

-1659 NSRDEIIYHART
+1659 NSRDEIIYRART

-1747 VDADGNQIMTAE
+1747 VDSDGNQIMTAE
-1759 TDENGLASFERIPY
+1759 TDENGLASFERIPH
-1773 GRYTVVETRP
+1773 GRYSVVETQP
-1783 LSGYLPAGTVA
+1783 LPGYLPAGTVA

-1801 YVNPDAPLEVVNV
+1801 YVNPDAPLEIVNV

-1835 GVGMTAGAL
+1835 GVGMTVGGL
-1844 ALIGVYGYRRRKR
+1844 VLIGAYGYRRRKR

>member
-11 ALLLACLLLCPSPGR
+11 AMLLACLLLCPSPGR
-26 SEAAIPTE
+26 SEAAVQTDVPVPQEAAIPAE
-34 ETVESQT
+34 ETMEP
-41 QESVQKPAATP
+41 QETVQEPAATP
-52 AEEAAQEVK
+52 AEEAAQEVE
-61 PTEAPALPTQE
+61 PTEAPVLPTQE
-72 PMPEPTEAPPAEE
+72 PMPESTEAPP
-85 TAQEVEPTEAPA
+85 
-97 LPTQEPM
+97 
-104 PEPTEAP
+104 
-111 PAEETAQEVEPTE
+111 
-124 APALPTQEPMPEP
+124 
-137 TEAPSETALPTQPP
+137 ETALQTQPP
-151 AQAPTEAPQSPTEEP
+151 AQAPTEAPQPPTEEP
-166 TSVPEAEAPS
+166 TSVPEPEAPS
-176 PAPETVPVQTGEP
+176 PAPETVPAQTGEP
-189 LPFSLQDAMAQRG
+189 LPLSLQDAMAQHG

-230 AVLLVRRFAPEEG
+230 AVLLVHRFAPEEG

-251 ESYELITAYTT
+251 ESYELITAYTA

-268 AALSDQEVS
+268 AALSDQEVA
-277 ALAGERLSALT
+277 ALAGERPSALT

-298 GYVPEQEP
+298 GYVPAQEP

-314 TVTPSAEPEAT
+314 TVTPSAEPEAA
-325 ETPPAQP
+325 ETPSVQP
-332 GVFVQVSTQTN
+332 GAFVQVSTQTN
-343 AYTDID
+343 VYTDID

-369 QIEETL
+369 QVEETL

-387 YLYGDDFAD
+387 YLYGDDFDD
-396 GTLKWTEEGTLWV
+396 GTLKWTEQGTLWV

-429 PVSPPSRMM
+429 PVSTSYRMM
-438 RMSASPMP
+438 RTSASPMP

-650 GSLTGAVTLTT
+650 GSLTGTVTLTT

-768 PLAGAVFELVGGNAV
+768 PLAGAVFELVSGNAV

-845 KIRVVKRDSLTREA
+845 KIRIVKRDSLTREA

-907 TKVPQHFVDVGF
+907 TTVPQHYVDVGF

-972 SALVGSMVTDENGV
+972 SVLACSMVTDENGV

-994 GRYIVREQGKTAG
+994 GRYIVREHGETAG

-1048 AGKPADAPD
+1048 AGKPADAPG

-1075 DITDRQGNVIYEK
+1075 DITDRQDNVIYEK
-1088 GDVVVDSLT
+1088 GAVVVDSLT
-1097 TAGEDASVT
+1097 TADQDASVT

-1276 MKTDSETGKTIT
+1276 IKTDSETGKAVT

-1304 TQTVSYPTLQETD
+1304 TQTVSYPTRQETD

-1356 PVFVGQDGDVPG
+1356 PVFVGQDGDSPG

-1475 PEGYALDDTPHEVT
+1475 PEGYALDDTPYEVR

-1560 VLPAGTL
+1560 VLPAGML

-1574 TEGRLMFAGQ
+1574 TDGRLVFAGQ

-1600 WKLSAGT
+1600 WKLPAGT

-1659 NSRDEIIYHART
+1659 NSRDEIIYRART

-1773 GRYTVVETRP
+1773 GRYTVVETQP

-1801 YVNPDAPLEVVNV
+1801 YVNPDAPLEIVNV

-1835 GVGMTAGAL
+1835 GVGMTTSAL
-1844 ALIGVYGYRRRKR
+1844 VLIGVYGYRRRKR

>member
-11 ALLLACLLLCPSPGR
+11 AMLLACLLLCPSPGR

-111 PAEETAQEVEPTE
+111 
-124 APALPTQEPMPEP
+124 
-137 TEAPSETALPTQPP
+137 SETALPTQPP

-176 PAPETVPVQTGEP
+176 PAPETVPAQTGEP

-217 DLAEPAYCMTQET
+217 DLAEPAYCMAQET

-465 GLHGSSGK
+465 GLHGRSGK

-650 GSLTGAVTLTT
+650 GSLTGTVTLTT

-768 PLAGAVFELVGGNAV
+768 PLAGAVFELVSGNAV

-845 KIRVVKRDSLTREA
+845 KIRIVKRDSLTREA

-887 DASGVAETGWLPW
+887 AASGVAETGWLPW
-900 GRYRIEE
+900 GRYRIKE
-907 TKVPQHFVDVGF
+907 TKVPRHYVDVGF
-919 ETEVEIRDSGRTCE
+919 ETEAEIRDSGRTCE

-994 GRYIVREQGKTAG
+994 GRYIVREHGETAG

-1048 AGKPADAPD
+1048 AGKPADAPG

-1088 GDVVVDSLT
+1088 GAVVVDSLT

-1124 GYQAAVDSIIV
+1124 GYQESDTAITIDTRDAA
-1135 DARSAA
+1135 R
-1141 KQSHEAVVI
+1141 QSVEAVI
-1150 YEGVVTNEIRY
+1150 TYEGVITNSIKM

-1264 LSDRPIRYRLRL
+1264 LSDRPIRYHLRL

-1304 TQTVSYPTLQETD
+1304 TQTVSYPTRQETD

-1439 WFEQGELVET
+1439 WFEQGELVEN

-1528 DEHGVRQTVI
+1528 DEYGVRQTVI

-1552 SDIPYDGG
+1552 SDIPCDGG

-1574 TEGRLMFAGQ
+1574 ADGRLVFAGQ

-1646 GAAPVPGALIEVR
+1646 GSAPVPGALIEVR
-1659 NSRDEIIYHART
+1659 NSRDEIIYRART

-1737 RVLAGVQFAL
+1737 RALAGVQFAL

-1835 GVGMTAGAL
+1835 GVGMTVGGL
-1844 ALIGVYGYRRRKR
+1844 VLIGAYGYRRRKR

>member
-11 ALLLACLLLCPSPGR
+11 AMLLACLLLCPSPGR

-111 PAEETAQEVEPTE
+111 
-124 APALPTQEPMPEP
+124 
-137 TEAPSETALPTQPP
+137 SETALPTQPP

-176 PAPETVPVQTGEP
+176 PAPETVPAQTGEP

-465 GLHGSSGK
+465 GLHGRSGK

-650 GSLTGAVTLTT
+650 GSLTGTVTLTT

-768 PLAGAVFELVGGNAV
+768 PLAGAVFELVSGNAV

-845 KIRVVKRDSLTREA
+845 KIRIVKRDSLTREA

-887 DASGVAETGWLPW
+887 AASGVAETGWLPW
-900 GRYRIEE
+900 GRYRIKE
-907 TKVPQHFVDVGF
+907 TKVPRHYVDVGF
-919 ETEVEIRDSGRTCE
+919 ETEAEIRDSGRTCE

-994 GRYIVREQGKTAG
+994 GRYIVREHGETAG

-1048 AGKPADAPD
+1048 AGKPADAPG

-1088 GDVVVDSLT
+1088 GAVVVDSLT

-1124 GYQAAVDSIIV
+1124 GYQESDTAITIDTRDAA
-1135 DARSAA
+1135 R
-1141 KQSHEAVVI
+1141 QSVEAVI
-1150 YEGVVTNEIRY
+1150 TYEGVITNSIKM

-1230 VLEQIKGAPGYELK
+1230 VLEQTKGAPGYELK

-1356 PVFVGQDGDVPG
+1356 PVFVGQDGDAPG
-1368 ETYQIDVEVPNEPV
+1368 ETYQIDAEVPNKPV

-1449 LTTASDGPAASG
+1449 LTTTSDGPAASG

-1574 TEGRLMFAGQ
+1574 ADGRLVFAGR

-1600 WKLSAGT
+1600 WKLPAGT

-1659 NSRDEIIYHART
+1659 NSRDEIIYRART

-1759 TDENGLASFERIPY
+1759 TDENGLASFERIPH
-1773 GRYTVVETRP
+1773 GRYSVVETQP
-1783 LSGYLPAGTVA
+1783 LPGYLPAGTVA

-1835 GVGMTAGAL
+1835 GVGMTAGGL
-1844 ALIGVYGYRRRKR
+1844 VLIGVYGYRRRKR

>member
-11 ALLLACLLLCPSPGR
+11 AMLLACLLLCPSPGR
-26 SEAAIPTE
+26 SEAAVQTDVPVPQEAAIPAE
-34 ETVESQT
+34 ETPESQET
-41 QESVQKPAATP
+41 VQEQAATP

-85 TAQEVEPTEAPA
+85 AVQEVTPTEAPA

-111 PAEETAQEVEPTE
+111 P
-124 APALPTQEPMPEP
+124 
-137 TEAPSETALPTQPP
+137 ETALPTQPP
-151 AQAPTEAPQSPTEEP
+151 AQAPTEAPQPPTEEP

-176 PAPETVPVQTGEP
+176 PAPETVPAQTGEP
-189 LPFSLQDAMAQRG
+189 LPLSLQDAMAQRG

-230 AVLLVRRFAPEEG
+230 AVLLVHRFAPEEG

-251 ESYELITAYTT
+251 ESYELTTAYTA

-277 ALAGERLSALT
+277 ALAGERPSAT
-288 ADERLVFVVP
+288 TEDERLVFVVP
-298 GYVPEQEP
+298 GYVPAQEP
-306 VPEPGAAE
+306 VPESAE
-314 TVTPSAEPEAT
+314 TEAAVQPMEQSSSEAVIT
-325 ETPPAQP
+325 PAQP
-332 GVFVQVSTQTN
+332 GAFVQVSTQTN
-343 AYTDID
+343 VYTGID

-354 ADSLWAGCFTQDATV
+354 ADRLWAGCFTQDATV
-369 QIEETL
+369 QVEETL

-387 YLYGDDFAD
+387 YLFGDDFDD
-396 GTLKWTEEGTLWV
+396 GTLKWTEQGTLWV

-429 PVSPPSRMM
+429 PVSPSSRMM

-650 GSLTGAVTLTT
+650 GSLTGTVTLTT

-734 PQYGAPYKLQSVTV
+734 PQYGAPYKLQSMTV

-845 KIRVVKRDSLTREA
+845 KIRIVKRDSLTREA

-907 TKVPQHFVDVGF
+907 TTVPQHYVDVGF
-919 ETEVEIRDSGRTCE
+919 ETEVEIRDSGKTCE

-943 YIRIT
+943 YIRII

-994 GRYIVREQGKTAG
+994 GRYIVREHGETAG

-1048 AGKPADAPD
+1048 AGKPADAPG

-1075 DITDRQGNVIYEK
+1075 DITDRQDNVIYEK
-1088 GDVVVDSLT
+1088 GAVVVDSLT
-1097 TAGEDASVT
+1097 TAGQDASVT
-1106 TDALWPGVYEIVE
+1106 TDALWPGMYEIVE

-1124 GYQAAVDSIIV
+1124 GYQASETSITI
-1135 DARSAA
+1135 DTRDTAR
-1141 KQSHEAVVI
+1141 QSVEAVI
-1150 YEGVVTNEIRY
+1150 TYEGVVTNEIRY

-1192 VYLRKAGSYENAR
+1192 VYLRKAGAYENAR

-1244 GPILFEIDGTED
+1244 GPLLFEIDGTED
-1256 ILNPPPLT
+1256 VLNPPPLT

-1276 MKTDSETGKTIT
+1276 MKTDSETGKAVT

-1304 TQTVSYPTLQETD
+1304 TQTVSYPTPQETD

-1475 PEGYALDDTPHEVT
+1475 PEGYALDDTPYEVT

-1528 DEHGVRQTVI
+1528 DEYGVRQTVI

-1574 TEGRLMFAGQ
+1574 ADGRLVFAGR

-1600 WKLSAGT
+1600 WKLPAGT
-1607 FPVSI
+1607 FPISI

-1646 GAAPVPGALIEVR
+1646 GSAPVPGALIEVR
-1659 NSRDEIIYHART
+1659 NSRDEIIYRART

-1759 TDENGLASFERIPY
+1759 TDENGLASFERIPH
-1773 GRYTVVETRP
+1773 GRYSVVETQP
-1783 LSGYLPAGTVA
+1783 LPGYLPAGTVA

-1801 YVNPDAPLEVVNV
+1801 YVNPDAPLEIVNV

-1844 ALIGVYGYRRRKR
+1844 VLIGAYGYRRRKR

>member
-11 ALLLACLLLCPSPGR
+11 AMLLACLLLCPSLGR
-26 SEAAIPTE
+26 SEAAVQTDVPVPQEAAIPAE
-34 ETVESQT
+34 ETMEP
-41 QESVQKPAATP
+41 QETVQEPAATP
-52 AEEAAQEVK
+52 AEEAAQEVE
-61 PTEAPALPTQE
+61 PTEAPVLPTQE
-72 PMPEPTEAPPAEE
+72 PMPESTEAPP
-85 TAQEVEPTEAPA
+85 
-97 LPTQEPM
+97 
-104 PEPTEAP
+104 
-111 PAEETAQEVEPTE
+111 
-124 APALPTQEPMPEP
+124 
-137 TEAPSETALPTQPP
+137 ETALQTQPP
-151 AQAPTEAPQSPTEEP
+151 AQAPTEAPQPPTEEP
-166 TSVPEAEAPS
+166 TSVPEPEAPS
-176 PAPETVPVQTGEP
+176 PAPETVPAQTGEP
-189 LPFSLQDAMAQRG
+189 LPLSLQDAMAQHG

-230 AVLLVRRFAPEEG
+230 AVLLVHRFAPEEG

-251 ESYELITAYTT
+251 ESYELITAYTA

-268 AALSDQEVS
+268 AALSDQEVA
-277 ALAGERLSALT
+277 ALAGERPSALT

-298 GYVPEQEP
+298 GYVPAQEP

-314 TVTPSAEPEAT
+314 TVTPSAEPEAA
-325 ETPPAQP
+325 ETPSVQP
-332 GVFVQVSTQTN
+332 GAFVQVSTQTN
-343 AYTDID
+343 VYTDID

-369 QIEETL
+369 QVEETL

-387 YLYGDDFAD
+387 YLYGDDFDD
-396 GTLKWTEEGTLWV
+396 GTLKWTEQGTLWV

-429 PVSPPSRMM
+429 PVSTSYRMM
-438 RMSASPMP
+438 RTSASPMP

-650 GSLTGAVTLTT
+650 GSLTGTVTLTT

-768 PLAGAVFELVGGNAV
+768 PLAGAVFELVSGNAV

-845 KIRVVKRDSLTREA
+845 KIRIVKRDSLTREA

-907 TKVPQHFVDVGF
+907 TTVPQHYVDVGF

-972 SALVGSMVTDENGV
+972 SVLACSMVTDENGV
-986 AVSEPLRK
+986 AVPEPLRK
-994 GRYIVREQGKTAG
+994 GRYIVREHGETAG

-1048 AGKPADAPD
+1048 AGKPADAPG

-1075 DITDRQGNVIYEK
+1075 DITDRQDNVIYEK
-1088 GDVVVDSLT
+1088 GAVVVDSLT
-1097 TAGEDASVT
+1097 TADQDASVT

-1276 MKTDSETGKTIT
+1276 IKTDSETGKAVT

-1304 TQTVSYPTLQETD
+1304 TQTVSYPTRQETD

-1356 PVFVGQDGDVPG
+1356 PVFVGQDGDSPG

-1475 PEGYALDDTPHEVT
+1475 PEGYALDDTPYEVR

-1560 VLPAGTL
+1560 VLPAGML

-1574 TEGRLMFAGQ
+1574 TDGRLVFAGQ

-1600 WKLSAGT
+1600 WKLPAGT

-1659 NSRDEIIYHART
+1659 NSRDEIIYRART

-1773 GRYTVVETRP
+1773 GRYTVVETQP

-1801 YVNPDAPLEVVNV
+1801 YVNPDAPLEIVNV

-1835 GVGMTAGAL
+1835 GVGMTVGGL
-1844 ALIGVYGYRRRKR
+1844 VLIGAYGYRRRKR

>member
-11 ALLLACLLLCPSPGR
+11 ALLLACLLLCPTPGR
-26 SEAAIPTE
+26 SEAAVQTDVPVPQEAAIPAE
-34 ETVESQT
+34 ETLESQET
-41 QESVQKPAATP
+41 MQEPAATP
-52 AEEAAQEVK
+52 AEEA
-61 PTEAPALPTQE
+61 
-72 PMPEPTEAPPAEE
+72 
-85 TAQEVEPTEAPA
+85 AQEVEPTEAPA
-97 LPTQEPM
+97 LPTEEPM
-104 PEPTEAP
+104 PESTEAP
-111 PAEETAQEVEPTE
+111 PAET
-124 APALPTQEPMPEP
+124 ALPTQE
-137 TEAPSETALPTQPP
+137 PTQPP
-151 AQAPTEAPQSPTEEP
+151 AQAPTEAPPASTEEP
-166 TSVPEAEAPS
+166 AP
-176 PAPETVPVQTGEP
+176 TDVVP
-189 LPFSLQDAMAQRG
+189 LPLSLQDAMAQRG

-230 AVLLVRRFAPEEG
+230 AVLLVHRFAPEEG

-251 ESYELITAYTT
+251 ERYELTTAYTA

-268 AALSDQEVS
+268 AALSDQEVA
-277 ALAGERLSALT
+277 ALAGERPSALT

-298 GYVPEQEP
+298 GYVPAQEP

-314 TVTPSAEPEAT
+314 TVTPSAEPEAA
-325 ETPPAQP
+325 ETPSVQP
-332 GVFVQVSTQTN
+332 GAFVQVSTQTN
-343 AYTDID
+343 VYTDID

-369 QIEETL
+369 QVEETL

-387 YLYGDDFAD
+387 YLYGDDFDD
-396 GTLKWTEEGTLWV
+396 GTLKWTEQGTLWV

-650 GSLTGAVTLTT
+650 GSLTGTVTLTT

-748 TFDMPLG
+748 TFDIPLG

-768 PLAGAVFELVGGNAV
+768 PLAGAVFELVSGNAV

-792 GVARFEN
+792 GVARFKN

-880 GSVVIVT
+880 DSVVIVT

-907 TKVPQHFVDVGF
+907 TTVPQHYVDVGF

-948 KTDRLNGNPIE
+948 KTDRLSGNPIE

-972 SALVGSMVTDENGV
+972 SALASSMVTDENGV

-994 GRYIVREQGKTAG
+994 GRYIVREHGETAG

-1048 AGKPADAPD
+1048 AGKPADAPG

-1075 DITDRQGNVIYEK
+1075 DITDRQGNVIYKK
-1088 GDVVVDSLT
+1088 GAVVVDSLT

-1124 GYQAAVDSIIV
+1124 GYQASDTAITIDTR
-1135 DARSAA
+1135 DAAR
-1141 KQSHEAVVI
+1141 QSVEAVI
-1150 YEGVVTNEIRY
+1150 TYEGVVTNEIRY

-1304 TQTVSYPTLQETD
+1304 TQTVSYPTRQETD

-1356 PVFVGQDGDVPG
+1356 PVFVGQDGDAPG

-1389 KKGPRLTGFEVTAD
+1389 KKGPQLTGFEVTAD

-1501 VRAELTNEYLPAE
+1501 ICAELTNEYLPAE
-1514 ITLTKYKETMQAME
+1514 ITLTKYKEALQTME

-1574 TEGRLMFAGQ
+1574 ADGRLVFAGQ

-1600 WKLSAGT
+1600 WKLPAGT

-1646 GAAPVPGALIEVR
+1646 GSAPVPGALIEVR
-1659 NSRDEIIYHART
+1659 NSRDEIIYRART

-1692 LAPDGYALNEA
+1692 LAPDGYVLNEA

-1759 TDENGLASFERIPY
+1759 TDENGLASFERIPH
-1773 GRYTVVETRP
+1773 GRYTVVETQP

-1835 GVGMTAGAL
+1835 GVGMTASAL
-1844 ALIGVYGYRRRKR
+1844 VLIGVYGYRRRKR

>member
-11 ALLLACLLLCPSPGR
+11 AMLLACLLLCPSPGR
-26 SEAAIPTE
+26 SEAAVQTDVPVPQEAAIPAE
-34 ETVESQT
+34 ETPESQET
-41 QESVQKPAATP
+41 VQEPAATP

-61 PTEAPALPTQE
+61 PTEVPVLPTQE
-72 PMPEPTEAPPAEE
+72 PMPEPTEAPP
-85 TAQEVEPTEAPA
+85 
-97 LPTQEPM
+97 
-104 PEPTEAP
+104 
-111 PAEETAQEVEPTE
+111 
-124 APALPTQEPMPEP
+124 
-137 TEAPSETALPTQPP
+137 ETALPTQPP
-151 AQAPTEAPQSPTEEP
+151 AQAPTEAPQPPTEEP

-176 PAPETVPVQTGEP
+176 PAPETVPAQTGEP
-189 LPFSLQDAMAQRG
+189 LPLSLQDAMAQHG

-217 DLAEPAYCMTQET
+217 DLAEPAYCMTRET
-230 AVLLVRRFAPEEG
+230 AVLLVHRFAPEEG

-251 ESYELITAYTT
+251 ESYELTTAYTA

-268 AALSDQEVS
+268 AALSDQEVA
-277 ALAGERLSALT
+277 ALAGERPSALT

-298 GYVPEQEP
+298 GYVPAQET
-306 VPEPGAAE
+306 VTETGAVE

-325 ETPPAQP
+325 ETQPAQP
-332 GVFVQVSTQTN
+332 GAFVQVSTQTN
-343 AYTDID
+343 VYTDID

-369 QIEETL
+369 QVEETL

-396 GTLKWTEEGTLWV
+396 GTLKWTEQGTLWV
-409 LAQETCATGAADL
+409 LAQETCITGAADL

-429 PVSPPSRMM
+429 PVSTSSRMM

-465 GLHGSSGK
+465 GLHGSSGR

-633 SMTGAISV
+633 SMTGVISV
-641 SNQSTRFSG
+641 TNQSTRFSG
-650 GSLTGAVTLTT
+650 GSLTGTVTLTT

-717 ASFLVGV
+717 AGFLVGV

-768 PLAGAVFELVGGNAV
+768 PLAGAVFELVSGNAV

-813 EGYLVS
+813 EGYRVS

-845 KIRVVKRDSLTREA
+845 KIRIVKRDSLTREA

-887 DASGVAETGWLPW
+887 AASGVAETGWLPW
-900 GRYRIEE
+900 GRYRIKE
-907 TKVPQHFVDVGF
+907 TKVPRHYVDVGF
-919 ETEVEIRDSGRTCE
+919 ETEAEIRDSGRTCE

-994 GRYIVREQGKTAG
+994 GRYIVREHGETAG

-1048 AGKPADAPD
+1048 AGKPADAPG

-1088 GDVVVDSLT
+1088 GAVVVDSLT
-1097 TAGEDASVT
+1097 TAGQDASVT

-1356 PVFVGQDGDVPG
+1356 PVFVGQDGDAPG

-1528 DEHGVRQTVI
+1528 DEYGVRQTVI

-1552 SDIPYDGG
+1552 SDIPCDGG

-1574 TEGRLMFAGQ
+1574 ADGRLVFAGQ

-1646 GAAPVPGALIEVR
+1646 GSAPVPGALIEVR
-1659 NSRDEIIYHART
+1659 NSRDEIIYRART

-1737 RVLAGVQFAL
+1737 RALAGVQFAL

-1773 GRYTVVETRP
+1773 GRYTVVETQP
-1783 LSGYLPAGTVA
+1783 LPGYLPAGTVA

-1835 GVGMTAGAL
+1835 GVGMTVGGL
-1844 ALIGVYGYRRRKR
+1844 VLIGAYGYRRRKR

>member
-26 SEAAIPTE
+26 SEAAVQTDVPVPQEAAIPAE
-34 ETVESQT
+34 ETLESQET
-41 QESVQKPAATP
+41 VQEPAATP

-61 PTEAPALPTQE
+61 PTEAPALPTQGA
-72 PMPEPTEAPPAEE
+72 MPEPTGAPPA
-85 TAQEVEPTEAPA
+85 
-97 LPTQEPM
+97 
-104 PEPTEAP
+104 
-111 PAEETAQEVEPTE
+111 
-124 APALPTQEPMPEP
+124 
-137 TEAPSETALPTQPP
+137 ETALPTQPP

-176 PAPETVPVQTGEP
+176 PAPETVPAQTGETLP
-189 LPFSLQDAMAQRG
+189 LSLQDAMAQHG

-217 DLAEPAYCMTQET
+217 DLAEPAYCMAQET
-230 AVLLVRRFAPEEG
+230 AVLLVHRLVPEG

-251 ESYELITAYTT
+251 ESYELITAYTA

-268 AALSDQEVS
+268 AALSDQEVA
-277 ALAGERLSALT
+277 ALAGERPSALT

-298 GYVPEQEP
+298 GYVPAQEP

-314 TVTPSAEPEAT
+314 TVTPSAEPEAA
-325 ETPPAQP
+325 ETPSVQP
-332 GVFVQVSTQTN
+332 GAFVQVSTQTN
-343 AYTDID
+343 VYTGID
-349 SSGMD
+349 WSGMD

-369 QIEETL
+369 QVEETL

-387 YLYGDDFAD
+387 YLFGDDFDD
-396 GTLKWTEEGTLWV
+396 GTLKWTEQGTLWV

-465 GLHGSSGK
+465 GLHGGSGK

-650 GSLTGAVTLTT
+650 GSLTGTVTLTT
-661 DADLIRVSRSYGAL
+661 DADLIRVSRSYGVL

-768 PLAGAVFELVGGNAV
+768 PLAGAVFELASGDAV

-845 KIRVVKRDSLTREA
+845 KIRVVKRDGLTREA

-880 GSVVIVT
+880 DSVVIVT

-907 TKVPQHFVDVGF
+907 TTVPQHYVDVGF

-994 GRYIVREQGKTAG
+994 GRYIVREHGETAG

-1048 AGKPADAPD
+1048 AGKPADAPG

-1088 GDVVVDSLT
+1088 GAVVADSLT

-1141 KQSHEAVVI
+1141 EQSQEAVVI

-1192 VYLRKAGSYENAR
+1192 VYLRNAGSYENAR
-1205 ALERDRLVTDE
+1205 AVERDRLVTDE

-1264 LSDRPIRYRLRL
+1264 LSDRPIRYHLRL

-1304 TQTVSYPTLQETD
+1304 TQTVSYPTRQETD

-1356 PVFVGQDGDVPG
+1356 PVFVGQDGDAPG

-1475 PEGYALDDTPHEVT
+1475 PEGYALDDTPHEVALT
-1489 LDASD
+1489 SADNQTAIVNL
-1494 AYTPVVE
+1494 TVE
-1501 VRAELTNEYLPAE
+1501 VGNDYYPAE
-1514 ITLTKYKETMQAME
+1514 ITIQKEAETLQSVPQDDGMIIRR
-1528 DEHGVRQTVI
+1528 VT
-1538 TVPGEGFVFGLYNA
+1538 TVPGEDFVFGLFNA
-1552 SDIPYDGG
+1552 SDNIPYDGG
-1560 VLPAGTL
+1560 VLPAGML

-1574 TEGRLMFAGQ
+1574 TEGRLVFAGQ

-1646 GAAPVPGALIEVR
+1646 GSAPVPGALIEVR
-1659 NSRDEIIYHART
+1659 NSRDEIIYRART

-1747 VDADGNQIMTAE
+1747 VDADGNQIMIAE
-1759 TDENGLASFERIPY
+1759 TDENGLASFERIPH

>member
-11 ALLLACLLLCPSPGR
+11 AMLLACLLLCPSPGR

-72 PMPEPTEAPPAEE
+72 PMPEPTEAP
-85 TAQEVEPTEAPA
+85 
-97 LPTQEPM
+97 
-104 PEPTEAP
+104 
-111 PAEETAQEVEPTE
+111 
-124 APALPTQEPMPEP
+124 
-137 TEAPSETALPTQPP
+137 SETALPTQPP

-176 PAPETVPVQTGEP
+176 PAPETVPAQTGEP

-268 AALSDQEVS
+268 AALTDQEVS

-465 GLHGSSGK
+465 GLHGRSGK

-650 GSLTGAVTLTT
+650 GSLTGTVTLTT

-768 PLAGAVFELVGGNAV
+768 PLAGAVFELVSGNAV

-845 KIRVVKRDSLTREA
+845 KIRIVKRDSLTREA

-887 DASGVAETGWLPW
+887 AASGVAETGWLPW
-900 GRYRIEE
+900 GRYRIKE
-907 TKVPQHFVDVGF
+907 TKVPRHYVDVGF
-919 ETEVEIRDSGRTCE
+919 ETEAEIRDSGRTCE

-994 GRYIVREQGKTAG
+994 GRYIVREHGETAG

-1048 AGKPADAPD
+1048 AGKPADAPG

-1088 GDVVVDSLT
+1088 GAVVVDSLT

-1124 GYQAAVDSIIV
+1124 GYQESDTAITIDTRDAA
-1135 DARSAA
+1135 R
-1141 KQSHEAVVI
+1141 QSVEAVI
-1150 YEGVVTNEIRY
+1150 TYEGVITNSIKM

-1230 VLEQIKGAPGYELK
+1230 VLEQTKGAPGYELK

-1356 PVFVGQDGDVPG
+1356 PVFVGQDGDAPG

-1528 DEHGVRQTVI
+1528 DEYGVRQTVI

-1552 SDIPYDGG
+1552 SDIPCDGG

-1574 TEGRLMFAGQ
+1574 ADGRLVFAGQ

-1646 GAAPVPGALIEVR
+1646 GSAPVPGALIEVR
-1659 NSRDEIIYHART
+1659 NSRDEIIYRART

-1737 RVLAGVQFAL
+1737 RALAGVQFAL

-1835 GVGMTAGAL
+1835 GVGMTVGGL
-1844 ALIGVYGYRRRKR
+1844 VLIGAYGYRRRKR

>member
-11 ALLLACLLLCPSPGR
+11 AMLLACLLLCPSPGR
-26 SEAAIPTE
+26 SEAAVQTDVPVPQEAAIPAE
-34 ETVESQT
+34 ETMEP
-41 QESVQKPAATP
+41 QETVQEPAATP
-52 AEEAAQEVK
+52 AEEAAQEVE
-61 PTEAPALPTQE
+61 PTEAPVLPTQE
-72 PMPEPTEAPPAEE
+72 PMPESTEAPP
-85 TAQEVEPTEAPA
+85 
-97 LPTQEPM
+97 
-104 PEPTEAP
+104 
-111 PAEETAQEVEPTE
+111 
-124 APALPTQEPMPEP
+124 
-137 TEAPSETALPTQPP
+137 ETALQTQPP
-151 AQAPTEAPQSPTEEP
+151 AQAPTEAPQPPTEEP
-166 TSVPEAEAPS
+166 TSVPEPEAPS
-176 PAPETVPVQTGEP
+176 PAPETVPAQTGEP
-189 LPFSLQDAMAQRG
+189 LPLSLQDAMAQHG

-230 AVLLVRRFAPEEG
+230 AVLLVHRFAPEEG

-251 ESYELITAYTT
+251 ESYELITAYTA

-268 AALSDQEVS
+268 AALSDQEVA
-277 ALAGERLSALT
+277 ALAGERPSALT

-298 GYVPEQEP
+298 GYVPAQEP

-314 TVTPSAEPEAT
+314 TVTPSAEPEAA
-325 ETPPAQP
+325 ETPSVQP
-332 GVFVQVSTQTN
+332 GAFVQVSTQTN
-343 AYTDID
+343 VYTDID

-369 QIEETL
+369 QVEETL

-387 YLYGDDFAD
+387 YLYGDDFDD
-396 GTLKWTEEGTLWV
+396 GTLKWTEQGTLWV

-429 PVSPPSRMM
+429 PVSTSYRMM
-438 RMSASPMP
+438 RTSASPMP

-465 GLHGSSGK
+465 GLYGSSGK

-650 GSLTGAVTLTT
+650 GSLTGTVTLTT

-768 PLAGAVFELVGGNAV
+768 PLAGAVFELVSGNAV

-845 KIRVVKRDSLTREA
+845 KIRIVKRDSLTREA

-907 TKVPQHFVDVGF
+907 TTVPQHYVDVGF

-972 SALVGSMVTDENGV
+972 SVLACSMVTDENGV

-994 GRYIVREQGKTAG
+994 GRYIVREHGETAG

-1048 AGKPADAPD
+1048 AGKPADAPG

-1075 DITDRQGNVIYEK
+1075 DITDRQDNVIYEK
-1088 GDVVVDSLT
+1088 GAVVVDSLT
-1097 TAGEDASVT
+1097 TADQDASVT

-1276 MKTDSETGKTIT
+1276 IKTDSETGKAVT

-1304 TQTVSYPTLQETD
+1304 TQTVSYPTRQETD

-1356 PVFVGQDGDVPG
+1356 PVFVGQDGDSPG

-1475 PEGYALDDTPHEVT
+1475 PEGYALDDTPYEVR

-1560 VLPAGTL
+1560 VLPAGML

-1574 TEGRLMFAGQ
+1574 TDGRLVFAGQ

-1600 WKLSAGT
+1600 WKLPAGT

-1659 NSRDEIIYHART
+1659 NSRDEIIYRART

-1773 GRYTVVETRP
+1773 GRYTVVETQP

-1801 YVNPDAPLEVVNV
+1801 YVNPDAPLEIVNV

-1835 GVGMTAGAL
+1835 GVGMTTSAL
-1844 ALIGVYGYRRRKR
+1844 VLIGVYGYRRRKR

>member
-26 SEAAIPTE
+26 SEAAVQTDVPVPQEAAIPAE
-34 ETVESQT
+34 ETLESQET
-41 QESVQKPAATP
+41 VQEPAATP
-52 AEEAAQEVK
+52 AEEAAQEVE
-61 PTEAPALPTQE
+61 PTEAPVLPTQE
-72 PMPEPTEAPPAEE
+72 PMPESTEAPPAE
-85 TAQEVEPTEAPA
+85 TA
-97 LPTQEPM
+97 LPTQE
-104 PEPTEAP
+104 
-111 PAEETAQEVEPTE
+111 
-124 APALPTQEPMPEP
+124 
-137 TEAPSETALPTQPP
+137 PTQPP
-151 AQAPTEAPQSPTEEP
+151 AQAPTEAPQPPTEEP

-176 PAPETVPVQTGEP
+176 PAPETVPAQIGEP
-189 LPFSLQDAMAQRG
+189 LPFSLQDAMAQHG

-217 DLAEPAYCMTQET
+217 DLAEPAYCMAQET
-230 AVLLVRRFAPEEG
+230 AVLLVHRLVPEG

-251 ESYELITAYTT
+251 ESYELITAYTA

-277 ALAGERLSALT
+277 ALAGERPSAT
-288 ADERLVFVVP
+288 MEDERLVFVVP
-298 GYVPEQEP
+298 GYVPAQET
-306 VPEPGAAE
+306 VPESAE
-314 TVTPSAEPEAT
+314 TEAAVQPMEQSSSESVIT
-325 ETPPAQP
+325 PAQP
-332 GVFVQVSTQTN
+332 GAFVQVSTQTN
-343 AYTDID
+343 VYTDID

-369 QIEETL
+369 QVEETL

-396 GTLKWTEEGTLWV
+396 GTLKWTEQGTLWV

-650 GSLTGAVTLTT
+650 GSLTGTVTLTT

-768 PLAGAVFELVGGNAV
+768 PLAGAVFELAGGNAV

-845 KIRVVKRDSLTREA
+845 KIRIVKRDSLTREA

-880 GSVVIVT
+880 DSVVIVT

-907 TKVPQHFVDVGF
+907 TTVPQHYVDVGF
-919 ETEVEIRDSGRTCE
+919 ETEAEIRDSGKTCE

-972 SALVGSMVTDENGV
+972 SALAYSMVTDENGV

-994 GRYIVREQGKTAG
+994 GRYIVREHGETAG

-1048 AGKPADAPD
+1048 AGKPADAPG

-1075 DITDRQGNVIYEK
+1075 DITDRQDNVIYEK
-1088 GDVVVDSLT
+1088 GAVVVDSLT
-1097 TAGEDASVT
+1097 TAGQDASVT

-1119 LAPPV
+1119 LASPV
-1124 GYQAAVDSIIV
+1124 GYQASDTAITIDTR
-1135 DARSAA
+1135 DAAR
-1141 KQSHEAVVI
+1141 QSVEAVI
-1150 YEGVVTNEIRY
+1150 TYEGVITNSIKM

-1276 MKTDSETGKTIT
+1276 IKTDSETGKAVT

-1293 FKLRDETGEFV
+1293 VKLRDETGEFV
-1304 TQTVSYPTLQETD
+1304 TQTVSYPTRQETD

-1356 PVFVGQDGDVPG
+1356 PVFVGQDGDAPG

-1528 DEHGVRQTVI
+1528 DEYGVRQTVI

-1552 SDIPYDGG
+1552 SDIPCDGG

-1574 TEGRLMFAGQ
+1574 TDGRLVFAGQ

-1600 WKLSAGT
+1600 WKLPAGT

-1623 RAGLTVHNELICTP
+1623 RAGLTVHNELICIP

-1646 GAAPVPGALIEVR
+1646 GSAPVPGALIEVR
-1659 NSRDEIIYHART
+1659 NSRDEIIYRART

-1801 YVNPDAPLEVVNV
+1801 YVNPDAPLEIVNV

-1844 ALIGVYGYRRRKR
+1844 VLIGVYGYRRRKR

>member
-11 ALLLACLLLCPSPGR
+11 AMLLACLLLCPSPGR

-111 PAEETAQEVEPTE
+111 
-124 APALPTQEPMPEP
+124 
-137 TEAPSETALPTQPP
+137 SETALPTQPP

-176 PAPETVPVQTGEP
+176 PAPETVPAQTGEP

-298 GYVPEQEP
+298 GYVPAQEP

-314 TVTPSAEPEAT
+314 TVTPSAEPEAA
-325 ETPPAQP
+325 ETPSVQP
-332 GVFVQVSTQTN
+332 GAFVQVSTQTN
-343 AYTDID
+343 VYTDID

-369 QIEETL
+369 QVEETL

-396 GTLKWTEEGTLWV
+396 GTLKWTEQGTLWV
-409 LAQETCATGAADL
+409 LAQETCITGAADL

-429 PVSPPSRMM
+429 PVSTSSRMM

-465 GLHGSSGK
+465 GLYGSSGR

-661 DADLIRVSRSYGAL
+661 DADLIRVSRSYGVL

-768 PLAGAVFELVGGNAV
+768 PLAGAVFELVSGNAV

-799 LQPGVYTIREKSAP
+799 LQPGEYSIREKSAP

-845 KIRVVKRDSLTREA
+845 KIRIVKRDGLTREA

-880 GSVVIVT
+880 DSVVIVT

-907 TKVPQHFVDVGF
+907 TKVPRHYVDVGF
-919 ETEVEIRDSGRTCE
+919 ETEVEIRDRGRTCE

-943 YIRIT
+943 YIRII

-972 SALVGSMVTDENGV
+972 SALAGSMVTDENGV

-994 GRYIVREQGKTAG
+994 GRYIVREHGETAG

-1023 TTDLSVTNQPVRV
+1023 TTDLSVTNQPVQV

-1048 AGKPADAPD
+1048 GGKPADAPG

-1088 GDVVVDSLT
+1088 GAVVVDSLT

-1124 GYQAAVDSIIV
+1124 GYQASDTAITMDTR
-1135 DARSAA
+1135 DTAR
-1141 KQSHEAVVI
+1141 QSVEAVVI

-1205 ALERDRLVTDE
+1205 AFERDRLVTDE

-1276 MKTDSETGKTIT
+1276 MKTDSETGKAIT
-1288 LSGVS
+1288 LSGVF

-1356 PVFVGQDGDVPG
+1356 PVFVGQDGDAPG

-1528 DEHGVRQTVI
+1528 DEYGVRQTVI

-1552 SDIPYDGG
+1552 SDIPCDGG

-1574 TEGRLMFAGQ
+1574 ADGRLVFAGQ

-1646 GAAPVPGALIEVR
+1646 GSAPVPGALIEVR
-1659 NSRDEIIYHART
+1659 NSRDEIIYRART

-1737 RVLAGVQFAL
+1737 RALAGVQFAL

-1835 GVGMTAGAL
+1835 GVGMTVGGL
-1844 ALIGVYGYRRRKR
+1844 VLIGAYGYRRRKR

>member
-26 SEAAIPTE
+26 SEAAVQTEVPVQKEAAIPAE
-34 ETVESQT
+34 ETPESQET
-41 QESVQKPAATP
+41 VQEPAATP

-72 PMPEPTEAPPAEE
+72 PMPEPTEAPP
-85 TAQEVEPTEAPA
+85 
-97 LPTQEPM
+97 
-104 PEPTEAP
+104 
-111 PAEETAQEVEPTE
+111 
-124 APALPTQEPMPEP
+124 
-137 TEAPSETALPTQPP
+137 ETALPTQPP
-151 AQAPTEAPQSPTEEP
+151 AQAPTEAPQPPTEEP

-176 PAPETVPVQTGEP
+176 PAPETVPAQTGEP

-230 AVLLVRRFAPEEG
+230 AVLLVHRFAPEEG

-251 ESYELITAYTT
+251 ESYELTTAYTA

-268 AALSDQEVS
+268 AALSDQEVA
-277 ALAGERLSALT
+277 ALAGERPSALT

-298 GYVPEQEP
+298 GYVPAQEP
-306 VPEPGAAE
+306 VPESAE
-314 TVTPSAEPEAT
+314 TEAAVQPMEQSSSESVIT
-325 ETPPAQP
+325 PAQP
-332 GVFVQVSTQTN
+332 GAFVQVSTQTN
-343 AYTDID
+343 VYTGID
-349 SSGMD
+349 WSGMD

-369 QIEETL
+369 QVEETL

-396 GTLKWTEEGTLWV
+396 GTLKWTEQGTLWV
-409 LAQETCATGAADL
+409 LEQETCITGAADL

-429 PVSPPSRMM
+429 PVSTSSRMM

-465 GLHGSSGK
+465 GLYGSSGR

-650 GSLTGAVTLTT
+650 GSLTGTVTLTT

-768 PLAGAVFELVGGNAV
+768 PLAGAVFELVSGNAV

-845 KIRVVKRDSLTREA
+845 KIRIVKRDSLTREA

-887 DASGVAETGWLPW
+887 AASGVAETGWLPW
-900 GRYRIEE
+900 GRYRIKE
-907 TKVPQHFVDVGF
+907 TKVPRHYVDVGF
-919 ETEVEIRDSGRTCE
+919 ETEAEIRDSGRTCE

-994 GRYIVREQGKTAG
+994 GRYIVREHGETAG

-1048 AGKPADAPD
+1048 AGKPADAPG

-1088 GDVVVDSLT
+1088 GAVVVDSLT

-1124 GYQAAVDSIIV
+1124 GYQESDTAITIDTRDAA
-1135 DARSAA
+1135 R
-1141 KQSHEAVVI
+1141 QSVEAVI
-1150 YEGVVTNEIRY
+1150 TYEGVITNSIKM

-1230 VLEQIKGAPGYELK
+1230 VLEQTKGAPGYELK

-1356 PVFVGQDGDVPG
+1356 PVFVGQDGDAPG

-1528 DEHGVRQTVI
+1528 DEYGVRQTVI

-1552 SDIPYDGG
+1552 SDIPCDGG

-1574 TEGRLMFAGQ
+1574 ADGRLVFAGQ

-1646 GAAPVPGALIEVR
+1646 GSAPVPGALIEVR
-1659 NSRDEIIYHART
+1659 NSRDEIIYRART

-1737 RVLAGVQFAL
+1737 RALAGVQFAL

-1835 GVGMTAGAL
+1835 GVGMTVGGL
-1844 ALIGVYGYRRRKR
+1844 VLIGAYGYRRRKR

>member
-1 MNHKPRTRLA
+1 MNHKPHTRLA
-11 ALLLACLLLCPSPGR
+11 AMLLACLLLCPSPGR
-26 SEAAIPTE
+26 SEAA
-34 ETVESQT
+34 VQT
-41 QESVQKPAATP
+41 DVPVPQEAAMP

-85 TAQEVEPTEAPA
+85 AVQEVTPTEAPV
-97 LPTQEPM
+97 LPTQGAI
-104 PEPTEAP
+104 PEPTGAP
-111 PAEETAQEVEPTE
+111 PA
-124 APALPTQEPMPEP
+124 
-137 TEAPSETALPTQPP
+137 ETALPTQPP
-151 AQAPTEAPQSPTEEP
+151 AQAPTEAPPNSIEEPASASQTEEP
-166 TSVPEAEAPS
+166 AATDV
-176 PAPETVPVQTGEP
+176 VP
-189 LPFSLQDAMAQRG
+189 LPLSLQDAMAQRG

-217 DLAEPAYCMTQET
+217 DLVEPAYCMTQET
-230 AVLLVRRFAPEEG
+230 AVLLVHRFAPEEG
-243 FAEVWLLN
+243 FTEVWLLN
-251 ESYELITAYTT
+251 ESYELTTAYTA

-268 AALSDQEVS
+268 AALSDQEVA
-277 ALAGERLSALT
+277 ALAGERSSALT

-298 GYVPEQEP
+298 GYVPEQVTVTET
-306 VPEPGAAE
+306 GAAE

-325 ETPPAQP
+325 ETQPAQP
-332 GVFVQVSTQTN
+332 GAFVQVSTQTN
-343 AYTDID
+343 VYTGID
-349 SSGMD
+349 WSGMD
-354 ADSLWAGCFTQDATV
+354 ADRLWAGCFTQDATV
-369 QIEETL
+369 QVEETL

-396 GTLKWTEEGTLWV
+396 GTLKWTEQGTLWV
-409 LAQETCATGAADL
+409 LAQETCITGAADL

-429 PVSPPSRMM
+429 PVSPSSRMM

-465 GLHGSSGK
+465 GLHGSSGR

-650 GSLTGAVTLTT
+650 GSLTGTVTLTT
-661 DADLIRVSRSYGAL
+661 DADLIRVSRSYGVL

-768 PLAGAVFELVGGNAV
+768 PLAGAVFELVSGNAV

-845 KIRVVKRDSLTREA
+845 KIRIVKRDSLTREA

-880 GSVVIVT
+880 DSVVIVT

-907 TKVPQHFVDVGF
+907 TTVPQHYVDVGF
-919 ETEVEIRDSGRTCE
+919 ETGAEIRDSGRTCE

-986 AVSEPLRK
+986 AVSELLRK
-994 GRYIVREQGKTAG
+994 GRYIVREHGETAG

-1048 AGKPADAPD
+1048 AGKPADAPG

-1075 DITDRQGNVIYEK
+1075 DITDRQDNVIYEK
-1088 GDVVVDSLT
+1088 GAVVVDSLT

-1141 KQSHEAVVI
+1141 EQSHEAVVI

-1304 TQTVSYPTLQETD
+1304 TQTVSYPTRQETD
-1317 TFVTDETGSVTLPE
+1317 TFVTDETGNVTLPE

-1356 PVFVGQDGDVPG
+1356 PVFVGQDGDSPG

-1382 KGRILLE
+1382 KGRVLLE

-1403 AYGNEAH
+1403 TYGNEAH
-1410 RPVYEERYLAGAVF
+1410 RPVYEESYLAGAVF
-1424 ELRAAETVTGGDGTV
+1424 ELRAAETITGGDGTV

-1574 TEGRLMFAGQ
+1574 TDGRLVFAGR

-1600 WKLSAGT
+1600 WKLPART

-1623 RAGLTVHNELICTP
+1623 RAGLTVHNEMICTP

-1659 NSRDEIIYHART
+1659 NSRDEIIYRART

-1759 TDENGLASFERIPY
+1759 TDENGLASFERIPH
-1773 GRYTVVETRP
+1773 GRYSVVETKP
-1783 LSGYLPAGTVA
+1783 LPGYLPAGTVA

-1801 YVNPDAPLEVVNV
+1801 YVNPDAPLEIVNV

-1835 GVGMTAGAL
+1835 GVGMTVGGL
-1844 ALIGVYGYRRRKR
+1844 VLIGAYGYRRRKR

>member
-11 ALLLACLLLCPSPGR
+11 AMLLACLLLCPSPGR
-26 SEAAIPTE
+26 SEAAVQTDVPVPQEAAIPAE
-34 ETVESQT
+34 ETLESQET
-41 QESVQKPAATP
+41 MQEPAATP
-52 AEEAAQEVK
+52 AEEA
-61 PTEAPALPTQE
+61 
-72 PMPEPTEAPPAEE
+72 
-85 TAQEVEPTEAPA
+85 AQEVEPTEAPA
-97 LPTQEPM
+97 LPTEEPM

-111 PAEETAQEVEPTE
+111 PAET
-124 APALPTQEPMPEP
+124 ALPTQE
-137 TEAPSETALPTQPP
+137 PTQPP
-151 AQAPTEAPQSPTEEP
+151 AQAPTEAPPASTEEP
-166 TSVPEAEAPS
+166 AP
-176 PAPETVPVQTGEP
+176 TDVVP
-189 LPFSLQDAMAQRG
+189 LPLSLQDAMAQRG

-230 AVLLVRRFAPEEG
+230 AVLLVQRLVPEEG
-243 FAEVWLLN
+243 FAEIWLLN
-251 ESYELITAYTT
+251 ESCELITAYTA

-268 AALSDQEVS
+268 AALSDQEVA
-277 ALAGERLSALT
+277 ALAGERPSALT

-298 GYVPEQEP
+298 GYVPAQEP

-314 TVTPSAEPEAT
+314 TVTPSAEPEAA
-325 ETPPAQP
+325 ETPSVQP
-332 GVFVQVSTQTN
+332 GAFVQVSTQTN
-343 AYTDID
+343 VYTDID

-369 QIEETL
+369 QVEETL

-396 GTLKWTEEGTLWV
+396 GTLKWTEQGTLWV

-429 PVSPPSRMM
+429 PVSPSSRMM

-465 GLHGSSGK
+465 GLYGSSGR

-661 DADLIRVSRSYGAL
+661 DADLIRVSRSYGVL

-845 KIRVVKRDSLTREA
+845 KIRIVKRDSLTREA

-907 TKVPQHFVDVGF
+907 TTVPQHYVDVGF

-972 SALVGSMVTDENGV
+972 SALAYSMVTDENGV
-986 AVSEPLRK
+986 AVSELLRK
-994 GRYIVREQGKTAG
+994 GRYIVREHGETAG

-1048 AGKPADAPD
+1048 TGKPADAPG

-1106 TDALWPGVYEIVE
+1106 TDALWPGMYEIVE

-1124 GYQAAVDSIIV
+1124 GYQASDTAITIDTR
-1135 DARSAA
+1135 DAAR
-1141 KQSHEAVVI
+1141 QSVEAVI
-1150 YEGVVTNEIRY
+1150 TYEGVITNSIKM

-1244 GPILFEIDGTED
+1244 GPILFKIDGTED

-1276 MKTDSETGKTIT
+1276 MKTDSETGKAIT

-1304 TQTVSYPTLQETD
+1304 TQTVSYPTRQETD

-1356 PVFVGQDGDVPG
+1356 PVFVGQDGDAPG

-1560 VLPAGTL
+1560 VLPAGML

-1574 TEGRLMFAGQ
+1574 ADGRLVFAGQ

-1646 GAAPVPGALIEVR
+1646 GSAPVPGALIEVR

-1783 LSGYLPAGTVA
+1783 LPGYLPAGTVA

-1814 PADTPDIQTGV
+1814 PADTTDIQTGV

-1835 GVGMTAGAL
+1835 GVGMTAGGL
-1844 ALIGVYGYRRRKR
+1844 VLVGVYGYRRRKR

>member
-11 ALLLACLLLCPSPGR
+11 AMLLACLLLCPSPGR

-111 PAEETAQEVEPTE
+111 
-124 APALPTQEPMPEP
+124 
-137 TEAPSETALPTQPP
+137 SETALPTQPP

-176 PAPETVPVQTGEP
+176 PAPETVPAQTGEP

-465 GLHGSSGK
+465 GLHGRSGK

-633 SMTGAISV
+633 SMTGAISM

-650 GSLTGAVTLTT
+650 GSLTGTVTLTT

-768 PLAGAVFELVGGNAV
+768 PLAGAVFELVSGNAV

-845 KIRVVKRDSLTREA
+845 KIRIVKRDSLTREA

-887 DASGVAETGWLPW
+887 AASGVAETGWLPW
-900 GRYRIEE
+900 GRYRIKE
-907 TKVPQHFVDVGF
+907 TKVPRHYVDVGF
-919 ETEVEIRDSGRTCE
+919 ETEAEIRDSGRTCE

-994 GRYIVREQGKTAG
+994 GRYIVREHGETAG

-1048 AGKPADAPD
+1048 AGKPADAPG

-1088 GDVVVDSLT
+1088 GAVVVDSLT

-1124 GYQAAVDSIIV
+1124 GYQESDTAITIDTRDAA
-1135 DARSAA
+1135 R
-1141 KQSHEAVVI
+1141 QSVEAVI
-1150 YEGVVTNEIRY
+1150 TYEGVITNSIKM

-1230 VLEQIKGAPGYELK
+1230 VLEQTKGAPGYELK

-1356 PVFVGQDGDVPG
+1356 PVFVGQDGDAPG

-1528 DEHGVRQTVI
+1528 DEYGVRQTVI

-1552 SDIPYDGG
+1552 SDIPCDGG

-1574 TEGRLMFAGQ
+1574 ADGRLVFAGQ

-1646 GAAPVPGALIEVR
+1646 GSAPVPGALIEVR
-1659 NSRDEIIYHART
+1659 NSRDEIIYRART

-1737 RVLAGVQFAL
+1737 RALAGVQFAL

-1835 GVGMTAGAL
+1835 GVGMTVGGL
-1844 ALIGVYGYRRRKR
+1844 VLIGAYGYRRRKR

>member
-11 ALLLACLLLCPSPGR
+11 AMLLACLLLCPSPGR
-26 SEAAIPTE
+26 SEAAVQTDVPVPQEAAIPAE
-34 ETVESQT
+34 ETLESQET
-41 QESVQKPAATP
+41 VQEPAATP
-52 AEEAAQEVK
+52 AEEA
-61 PTEAPALPTQE
+61 
-72 PMPEPTEAPPAEE
+72 
-85 TAQEVEPTEAPA
+85 AQEVEPTEAPA
-97 LPTQEPM
+97 LPTEEPM
-104 PEPTEAP
+104 PESTEAP
-111 PAEETAQEVEPTE
+111 P
-124 APALPTQEPMPEP
+124 
-137 TEAPSETALPTQPP
+137 ETALPTQPP
-151 AQAPTEAPQSPTEEP
+151 AQAPTEVPQPPTEEP

-176 PAPETVPVQTGEP
+176 PAPETVPAQTGEP
-189 LPFSLQDAMAQRG
+189 LPLSLQDAMAQRG

-230 AVLLVRRFAPEEG
+230 AVLLVRRLAPEEG
-243 FAEVWLLN
+243 FAEIWLIN
-251 ESYELITAYTT
+251 ESYELITAYTA

-268 AALSDQEVS
+268 AALSDQEV
-277 ALAGERLSALT
+277 AVLAGERPSAT
-288 ADERLVFVVP
+288 TEDERLVFVVP
-298 GYVPEQEP
+298 GYVPEQVTVTET
-306 VPEPGAAE
+306 GAAE
-314 TVTPSAEPEAT
+314 IVSPSAEPEAT
-325 ETPPAQP
+325 ETPPTQP
-332 GVFVQVSTQTN
+332 GAFVQVNTQTN
-343 AYTDID
+343 VYTDID

-369 QIEETL
+369 QVEETL

-387 YLYGDDFAD
+387 YLYGDDFDD
-396 GTLKWTEEGTLWV
+396 GTLKWTEQGMLWV

-429 PVSPPSRMM
+429 PVSPSSRMM

-465 GLHGSSGK
+465 GLHGSSGR

-641 SNQSTRFSG
+641 SNQSTHFSG
-650 GSLTGAVTLTT
+650 GSLTGTVTLTT
-661 DADLIRVSRSYGAL
+661 DADLIRVSRSYGVL

-762 SASTGA
+762 SASSGA
-768 PLAGAVFELVGGNAV
+768 PLAGAVFELVSGNAV

-819 VPGEQSVT
+819 VPGGQSVT

-880 GSVVIVT
+880 DSVVIVT

-907 TKVPQHFVDVGF
+907 TTVPQHYVDVGF
-919 ETEVEIRDSGRTCE
+919 ETEVEIRDNGRTCE

-994 GRYIVREQGKTAG
+994 GRYIVREHGETAG

-1048 AGKPADAPD
+1048 AGKPADAPG

-1075 DITDRQGNVIYEK
+1075 DITDRQDNVIYEK
-1088 GDVVVDSLT
+1088 GAVVVDSLT
-1097 TAGEDASVT
+1097 TAGQDASVT
-1106 TDALWPGVYEIVE
+1106 TDALWPGMYEIVE

-1141 KQSHEAVVI
+1141 EQSQEAVVI

-1192 VYLRKAGSYENAR
+1192 VYLRKAGSYENAH
-1205 ALERDRLVTDE
+1205 AFERDRLVTDE

-1230 VLEQIKGAPGYELK
+1230 VLEQIKGASGYELK

-1264 LSDRPIRYRLRL
+1264 LSDRPIRYLLRL
-1276 MKTDSETGKTIT
+1276 IKTDSETGKAVT

-1304 TQTVSYPTLQETD
+1304 TQTVSYPTRQETD

-1356 PVFVGQDGDVPG
+1356 PVFVGQDGDAPG

-1538 TVPGEGFVFGLYNA
+1538 TVPGEGFVFGLFNA

-1574 TEGRLMFAGQ
+1574 TDGRLVLAGQ

-1600 WKLSAGT
+1600 WKLPAGT

-1623 RAGLTVHNELICTP
+1623 RAGLTVHNEMICTP

-1659 NSRDEIIYHART
+1659 NSRDEIIYRART

-1759 TDENGLASFERIPY
+1759 TDENGLASFERIPH
-1773 GRYTVVETRP
+1773 GRYTVEETQP
-1783 LSGYLPAGTVA
+1783 LPGYLPAGTVA

-1801 YVNPDAPLEVVNV
+1801 YVNPDAPLEIVNV

-1844 ALIGVYGYRRRKR
+1844 VLIGAYGYRRRKR

>member
-1 MNHKPRTRLA
+1 MNHKPHTRLA
-11 ALLLACLLLCPSPGR
+11 AMLLACLLLCPSPGR
-26 SEAAIPTE
+26 SEAA
-34 ETVESQT
+34 VQT
-41 QESVQKPAATP
+41 DVPVPQEAAMP
-52 AEEAAQEVK
+52 AEETAQEAT
-61 PTEAPALPTQE
+61 PTEVPVLPTQE
-72 PMPEPTEAPPAEE
+72 PMPESTEAPTAEEAVQEVTPTEAL
-85 TAQEVEPTEAPA
+85 V
-97 LPTQEPM
+97 LPTQGAM
-104 PEPTEAP
+104 PEPTGAP
-111 PAEETAQEVEPTE
+111 PA
-124 APALPTQEPMPEP
+124 
-137 TEAPSETALPTQPP
+137 ETALPTQPP
-151 AQAPTEAPQSPTEEP
+151 AQAPTEAPPNSIEEPASASQTEEP
-166 TSVPEAEAPS
+166 AP
-176 PAPETVPVQTGEP
+176 TDVVP
-189 LPFSLQDAMAQRG
+189 LPLSLQDAMAQRG
-202 YAYVLA
+202 YAYVLV

-217 DLAEPAYCMTQET
+217 DLAEPAYCMAQET
-230 AVLLVRRFAPEEG
+230 AVLLVHRLVPEG

-251 ESYELITAYTT
+251 ESYGLITAYTA

-268 AALSDQEVS
+268 AALSDQEVA
-277 ALAGERLSALT
+277 ALAGERPSALT

-298 GYVPEQEP
+298 GYVPAQEP

-332 GVFVQVSTQTN
+332 GAFVQVSTQTN
-343 AYTDID
+343 VFSDVDTSFPEND
-349 SSGMD
+349 SGD
-354 ADSLWAGCFTQDATV
+354 LWLGYFTRDATV
-369 QIEETL
+369 QVEETL

-387 YLYGDDFAD
+387 YLFGDDFAD
-396 GTLKWTEEGTLWV
+396 GTLKWTEQGTLWV

-799 LQPGVYTIREKSAP
+799 LQPGVYTIREKNAP

-845 KIRVVKRDSLTREA
+845 KIRIVKRDSLTREA
-859 LAGAEFTVTRLSAPA
+859 LAGAEFTITRLSAPA
-874 GATGVG
+874 GAAGVG

-907 TKVPQHFVDVGF
+907 TTVPQHYVDVGF
-919 ETEVEIRDSGRTCE
+919 ETEVEIRDRGRTCE

-994 GRYIVREQGKTAG
+994 GRYIVREHGETAG

-1048 AGKPADAPD
+1048 AGKPADAPG

-1075 DITDRQGNVIYEK
+1075 DITDRQDNVIYEK
-1088 GDVVVDSLT
+1088 GAVVVDSLT
-1097 TAGEDASVT
+1097 TAGQDASVT

-1124 GYQAAVDSIIV
+1124 GYQASDTAITMDTR
-1135 DARSAA
+1135 DAAR
-1141 KQSHEAVVI
+1141 QSVEAVI
-1150 YEGVVTNEIRY
+1150 TYEGVVTNEIRY

-1230 VLEQIKGAPGYELK
+1230 VLEQTKGAPGYELK

-1424 ELRAAETVTGGDGTV
+1424 ELRAAETVPGGDGTV

-1449 LTTASDGPAASG
+1449 LTTASDGPVASG

-1501 VRAELTNEYLPAE
+1501 VCAELTNEYLPAE

-1538 TVPGEGFVFGLYNA
+1538 TVPGEDFVFGLYNA

-1574 TEGRLMFAGQ
+1574 TEGRLVFAGQ

-1600 WKLSAGT
+1600 WKLPAGT

-1659 NSRDEIIYHART
+1659 NSRDEIIYRART
-1671 DENGELPDILLM
+1671 DENGELPDILLV

-1737 RVLAGVQFAL
+1737 RALAGVQFAL

-1783 LSGYLPAGTVA
+1783 LFGYLPAGTVA

-1835 GVGMTAGAL
+1835 GVGMTASAL

>member
-11 ALLLACLLLCPSPGR
+11 AMLLACLLLCPSPGR
-26 SEAAIPTE
+26 SEAAVQTDVPVPQEAAIPAE
-34 ETVESQT
+34 ETMEP
-41 QESVQKPAATP
+41 QETVQEPAATP
-52 AEEAAQEVK
+52 AEEAAQEVE
-61 PTEAPALPTQE
+61 PTEAPVLPTQE
-72 PMPEPTEAPPAEE
+72 PMPESTEAPP
-85 TAQEVEPTEAPA
+85 
-97 LPTQEPM
+97 
-104 PEPTEAP
+104 
-111 PAEETAQEVEPTE
+111 
-124 APALPTQEPMPEP
+124 
-137 TEAPSETALPTQPP
+137 ETALQTQPP
-151 AQAPTEAPQSPTEEP
+151 AQAPTEVPQPPTEEP
-166 TSVPEAEAPS
+166 TSVPEPEAPS
-176 PAPETVPVQTGEP
+176 PAPETVPAQTGEP
-189 LPFSLQDAMAQRG
+189 LPLSLQDAMAQHG

-230 AVLLVRRFAPEEG
+230 AVLLVHRFAPEEG

-251 ESYELITAYTT
+251 ESYELITAYTA

-268 AALSDQEVS
+268 AALSDQEVA
-277 ALAGERLSALT
+277 ALAGERPSALT

-298 GYVPEQEP
+298 GYVPAQEP

-314 TVTPSAEPEAT
+314 TVTPSAEPEAA
-325 ETPPAQP
+325 ETPSVQP
-332 GVFVQVSTQTN
+332 GAFVQVSTQTN
-343 AYTDID
+343 VYTDID

-369 QIEETL
+369 QVEETL

-387 YLYGDDFAD
+387 YLYGDDFDD
-396 GTLKWTEEGTLWV
+396 GTLKWTEQGTLWV

-429 PVSPPSRMM
+429 PVSTSYRMM
-438 RMSASPMP
+438 RTSASPMP

-641 SNQSTRFSG
+641 SNQSTHFSG
-650 GSLTGAVTLTT
+650 GSLTGTVTLTT
-661 DADLIRVSRSYGAL
+661 DADLIRVSRSFGVL

-768 PLAGAVFELVGGNAV
+768 PLAGAVFELVSGDAV

-880 GSVVIVT
+880 DSVVIVT

-907 TKVPQHFVDVGF
+907 TTVPQHYVDVGF

-959 GVRFDIYENDEYG
+959 GMRFDIYENDEHG
-972 SALVGSMVTDENGV
+972 SALVCSMVTDDNGV

-994 GRYIVREQGKTAG
+994 GRYIVREHGETAG

-1048 AGKPADAPD
+1048 AGKPADAPG

-1075 DITDRQGNVIYEK
+1075 DITDRQDNVIYEK
-1088 GDVVVDSLT
+1088 GAVVVDSLT
-1097 TAGEDASVT
+1097 TAGQDASVT
-1106 TDALWPGVYEIVE
+1106 TDALWPGMYVFEE

-1124 GYQAAVDSIIV
+1124 GYQASDTAITIDTR
-1135 DARSAA
+1135 DAAR
-1141 KQSHEAVVI
+1141 QSVETVI
-1150 YEGVVTNEIRY
+1150 TYEGVITNSIKM

-1192 VYLRKAGSYENAR
+1192 VYLRKAGSYENAH

-1230 VLEQIKGAPGYELK
+1230 VLEQIKGASGYELK

-1264 LSDRPIRYRLRL
+1264 LSDRPIRYLLRL
-1276 MKTDSETGKTIT
+1276 IKTDSETGKAVT

-1304 TQTVSYPTLQETD
+1304 TQTVSYPTRQETD

-1356 PVFVGQDGDVPG
+1356 PVFVGQDGDAPG

-1449 LTTASDGPAASG
+1449 LTTASNGPAASG

-1538 TVPGEGFVFGLYNA
+1538 TVPGEGFVFGLFNA

-1574 TEGRLMFAGQ
+1574 TDGRLVLAGQ

-1600 WKLSAGT
+1600 WKLPAGT

-1623 RAGLTVHNELICTP
+1623 RAGLTVHNEMICTP

-1659 NSRDEIIYHART
+1659 NSRDEIIYRART

-1759 TDENGLASFERIPY
+1759 TDENGLASFERIPH
-1773 GRYTVVETRP
+1773 GRYTVVETQSLP
-1783 LSGYLPAGTVA
+1783 GYLPAGTVA

-1801 YVNPDAPLEVVNV
+1801 YVNPNAPLEIVNV

-1844 ALIGVYGYRRRKR
+1844 VLIGVYGYRRRKR

>member
-111 PAEETAQEVEPTE
+111 P
-124 APALPTQEPMPEP
+124 
-137 TEAPSETALPTQPP
+137 ETALPTQPP

-176 PAPETVPVQTGEP
+176 PAPETVPAQTGETLP
-189 LPFSLQDAMAQRG
+189 LSLQDAMAQRG

-217 DLAEPAYCMTQET
+217 DLAEPAYCMAQET
-230 AVLLVRRFAPEEG
+230 AVLLVHRLVPER

-251 ESYELITAYTT
+251 ESYELITAYTA

-268 AALSDQEVS
+268 AALSDQEVA
-277 ALAGERLSALT
+277 ALAGERPSALT

-298 GYVPEQEP
+298 GYVPAQEP

-314 TVTPSAEPEAT
+314 TVTPSAEPEAA
-325 ETPPAQP
+325 ETTSVQP
-332 GVFVQVSTQTN
+332 GAFVQVSTQTN
-343 AYTDID
+343 VYTDID

-369 QIEETL
+369 QVEETL

-387 YLYGDDFAD
+387 YLYGDDFDD
-396 GTLKWTEEGTLWV
+396 GTLKWTEQGTLWV

-429 PVSPPSRMM
+429 PVSPSSRMM

-494 YLDGYTVYCLE
+494 YLDGSTVYCLE

-650 GSLTGAVTLTT
+650 GSLTGTVTLTT
-661 DADLIRVSRSYGAL
+661 DADLIRVSRSYGVL

-748 TFDMPLG
+748 TYDMPLG

-768 PLAGAVFELVGGNAV
+768 PLAGAVFELAGGNAV

-880 GSVVIVT
+880 DSVVIVT

-907 TKVPQHFVDVGF
+907 TTVPQHYVDVGF
-919 ETEVEIRDSGRTCE
+919 ETEVEIRDNGRTCE

-986 AVSEPLRK
+986 AVSELLRK
-994 GRYIVREQGKTAG
+994 GRYIVREHGETAG

-1048 AGKPADAPD
+1048 AGKPADVPG

-1088 GDVVVDSLT
+1088 GAVVVDSLT

-1106 TDALWPGVYEIVE
+1106 TDALWPGMYEIVE

-1124 GYQAAVDSIIV
+1124 GYQASETSITI
-1135 DARSAA
+1135 DTRDTAR
-1141 KQSHEAVVI
+1141 QSVEAVI
-1150 YEGVVTNEIRY
+1150 TYEGVVTNEIRY

-1180 RVETP
+1180 CVETP

-1192 VYLRKAGSYENAR
+1192 VYLRKAGSYENAH
-1205 ALERDRLVTDE
+1205 AFERDRLVTDE

-1264 LSDRPIRYRLRL
+1264 LSDRPIRYLLRL
-1276 MKTDSETGKTIT
+1276 IKTDSETGKAVT

-1304 TQTVSYPTLQETD
+1304 TQTVSYPTRQETD

-1356 PVFVGQDGDVPG
+1356 PVFVGQDGDAPG
-1368 ETYQIDVEVPNEPV
+1368 ETYQIDAEVPNEPV

-1475 PEGYALDDTPHEVT
+1475 PEGYALDDTPHEVR

-1560 VLPAGTL
+1560 VLPAGML

-1574 TEGRLMFAGQ
+1574 TDGRLVFAGQ

-1600 WKLSAGT
+1600 WKLPAGT

-1773 GRYTVVETRP
+1773 GRYSVVETQP
-1783 LSGYLPAGTVA
+1783 LPGYLPAGTVA

-1835 GVGMTAGAL
+1835 GVGMTASAL
-1844 ALIGVYGYRRRKR
+1844 VLIGAYGYRRRKR

>member
-26 SEAAIPTE
+26 SEAAVQTDVPVPQEAAIPAE
-34 ETVESQT
+34 ETVEP
-41 QESVQKPAATP
+41 QETVQEPAATP

-72 PMPEPTEAPPAEE
+72 PMPEPNEAPP
-85 TAQEVEPTEAPA
+85 
-97 LPTQEPM
+97 
-104 PEPTEAP
+104 
-111 PAEETAQEVEPTE
+111 
-124 APALPTQEPMPEP
+124 
-137 TEAPSETALPTQPP
+137 ETALQTQPP
-151 AQAPTEAPQSPTEEP
+151 AQAPTEVPQPPTEEP

-176 PAPETVPVQTGEP
+176 PAPETVPAQTGEP
-189 LPFSLQDAMAQRG
+189 LPLSLQDAMAQRG

-230 AVLLVRRFAPEEG
+230 AVLLVHRFAPEEG

-251 ESYELITAYTT
+251 ESYELTTAYTA

-268 AALSDQEVS
+268 AALSDQEVA
-277 ALAGERLSALT
+277 ALAGERPSALT

-298 GYVPEQEP
+298 GYVPAQEP

-314 TVTPSAEPEAT
+314 TVTPSAEPEAA
-325 ETPPAQP
+325 ETPSVQP
-332 GVFVQVSTQTN
+332 GAFVQVSTQTN
-343 AYTDID
+343 VYTGID

-369 QIEETL
+369 QVEETL

-396 GTLKWTEEGTLWV
+396 GTLKWTEQGTLWV
-409 LAQETCATGAADL
+409 LEQETCITGASGL

-429 PVSPPSRMM
+429 PVSTSSRMM

-482 APGHGTV
+482 APDHGTV

-650 GSLTGAVTLTT
+650 GSLTGTVTLTT

-768 PLAGAVFELVGGNAV
+768 PLAGAVFELVSGDAV

-845 KIRVVKRDSLTREA
+845 KICVVKRDSLTREA

-880 GSVVIVT
+880 DSVVIVT

-907 TKVPQHFVDVGF
+907 TTVPQHYVDVGF

-972 SALVGSMVTDENGV
+972 SALASSMVTDENGV
-986 AVSEPLRK
+986 AVSELLRK
-994 GRYIVREQGKTAG
+994 GRYIVREHGETAG

-1048 AGKPADAPD
+1048 AGKPADAPG

-1075 DITDRQGNVIYEK
+1075 GITDRQGNVIYEK
-1088 GDVVVDSLT
+1088 GAVVVDSLT

-1135 DARSAA
+1135 DARAAA
-1141 KQSHEAVVI
+1141 KQSQEAVVI

-1230 VLEQIKGAPGYELK
+1230 VLEQTKGAPGYELK

-1276 MKTDSETGKTIT
+1276 IKTDSETGKAVT

-1304 TQTVSYPTLQETD
+1304 TQTVSYPTRQETD

-1356 PVFVGQDGDVPG
+1356 PVFVGQDGDAPG
-1368 ETYQIDVEVPNEPV
+1368 ETYQIDVEVPNKPV

-1389 KKGPRLTGFEVTAD
+1389 KKGPRLTGLEVTAD

-1574 TEGRLMFAGQ
+1574 TEGRLVFAGQ

-1659 NSRDEIIYHART
+1659 NSRDEIIYRART

-1773 GRYTVVETRP
+1773 GRYTVVETQP
-1783 LSGYLPAGTVA
+1783 LPGYLPAGTVA

-1801 YVNPDAPLEVVNV
+1801 YVNPDAPLEIVNV

>member
-11 ALLLACLLLCPSPGR
+11 AMLLACLLLCPSPGR
-26 SEAAIPTE
+26 SEAAVQTDVPVPQEAAIPAE
-34 ETVESQT
+34 ETVEP
-41 QESVQKPAATP
+41 QETVQEPVATSVEETAQEATP
-52 AEEAAQEVK
+52 TEV
-61 PTEAPALPTQE
+61 PVLPTQE

-85 TAQEVEPTEAPA
+85 AAQEVEPTEAPA
-97 LPTQEPM
+97 LPTEEPM

-111 PAEETAQEVEPTE
+111 PAET
-124 APALPTQEPMPEP
+124 ALPTQE
-137 TEAPSETALPTQPP
+137 PTQPP
-151 AQAPTEAPQSPTEEP
+151 AQAPTEAPPASTEEP
-166 TSVPEAEAPS
+166 AP
-176 PAPETVPVQTGEP
+176 TDVVP
-189 LPFSLQDAMAQRG
+189 LPLSLQDAMAQRG

-251 ESYELITAYTT
+251 ESYELITAYTA

-268 AALSDQEVS
+268 AALPDQEVA
-277 ALAGERLSALT
+277 ALAGERPSALT

-298 GYVPEQEP
+298 GYAPTQEH
-306 VPEPGAAE
+306 VPEPGAEE
-314 TVTPSAEPEAT
+314 TVSPLAEPEAA

-332 GVFVQVSTQTN
+332 GAFVQVSTQTN
-343 AYTDID
+343 VFSDVDTSFPEND
-349 SSGMD
+349 SGD
-354 ADSLWAGCFTQDATV
+354 LWLGYFTRDATV

-465 GLHGSSGK
+465 GLHGRSGK

-650 GSLTGAVTLTT
+650 GSLTGTVTLTT

-845 KIRVVKRDSLTREA
+845 KIRIVKRDSLTREA

-887 DASGVAETGWLPW
+887 AASGVAETGWLPW
-900 GRYRIEE
+900 GRYRIKE
-907 TKVPQHFVDVGF
+907 TKVPRHYVDVGF
-919 ETEVEIRDSGRTCE
+919 ETEAEIRDSGRTCE

-994 GRYIVREQGKTAG
+994 GRYIVREHGETAG

-1048 AGKPADAPD
+1048 AGKPADAPG

-1088 GDVVVDSLT
+1088 GAVVVDSLT

-1124 GYQAAVDSIIV
+1124 GYQESDTAITIDTRDAA
-1135 DARSAA
+1135 R
-1141 KQSHEAVVI
+1141 QSVEAVI
-1150 YEGVVTNEIRY
+1150 TYEGVITNSIKM

-1230 VLEQIKGAPGYELK
+1230 VLEQTKGAPGYELK

-1356 PVFVGQDGDVPG
+1356 PVFVGQDGDAPG

-1528 DEHGVRQTVI
+1528 DEYGVRQTVI
-1538 TVPGEGFVFGLYNA
+1538 TVPGEGFVFGLFNA

-1574 TEGRLMFAGQ
+1574 ADGRLVFAGQ

-1646 GAAPVPGALIEVR
+1646 GSAPVPGALIEVR
-1659 NSRDEIIYHART
+1659 NSRDEIIYRART

-1737 RVLAGVQFAL
+1737 RALAGVQFAL

-1835 GVGMTAGAL
+1835 GVGMTVGGL
-1844 ALIGVYGYRRRKR
+1844 VLIGAYGYRRRKR

>member
-26 SEAAIPTE
+26 SEAA
-34 ETVESQT
+34 VQT
-41 QESVQKPAATP
+41 DVPVPQEAATP

-72 PMPEPTEAPPAEE
+72 PMPELTEAPPAE
-85 TAQEVEPTEAPA
+85 TE
-97 LPTQEPM
+97 LPTQE
-104 PEPTEAP
+104 
-111 PAEETAQEVEPTE
+111 
-124 APALPTQEPMPEP
+124 
-137 TEAPSETALPTQPP
+137 PTQPP
-151 AQAPTEAPQSPTEEP
+151 AQAPTEAPQPPTEEP

-176 PAPETVPVQTGEP
+176 PAPETVPAQTGEP
-189 LPFSLQDAMAQRG
+189 LPLSLQDAMAQHG

-251 ESYELITAYTT
+251 ESYELITAYTA

-268 AALSDQEVS
+268 AALSDQEVA
-277 ALAGERLSALT
+277 ALAGERPSALT

-298 GYVPEQEP
+298 GYVPAQEP
-306 VPEPGAAE
+306 VPEPGVAE
-314 TVTPSAEPEAT
+314 TVTPSAEPEAA
-325 ETPPAQP
+325 ETPSVQP
-332 GVFVQVSTQTN
+332 GAFVQVSTQTN

-369 QIEETL
+369 QVEETL

-396 GTLKWTEEGTLWV
+396 GTLKWTELGTLWV

-429 PVSPPSRMM
+429 PVSPSSRMM

-465 GLHGSSGK
+465 GLYGSSGR

-568 DDPDNETWSR
+568 NDPDNETWSR

-650 GSLTGAVTLTT
+650 GSLTGTVTLTT

-768 PLAGAVFELVGGNAV
+768 PLAGAVFELVSGNAV

-880 GSVVIVT
+880 DSVVIVT

-907 TKVPQHFVDVGF
+907 TTVPQHYVDVGF
-919 ETEVEIRDSGRTCE
+919 ETEVEIRDNGRTCE

-994 GRYIVREQGKTAG
+994 GRYIVREHGETAG

-1023 TTDLSVTNQPVRV
+1023 TTDLSVTNQPVQV

-1048 AGKPADAPD
+1048 AGKPADVPG

-1075 DITDRQGNVIYEK
+1075 DITDRQDNVIYEK
-1088 GDVVVDSLT
+1088 GAVVVDSLT

-1106 TDALWPGVYEIVE
+1106 TDALWPGMYEIVE

-1124 GYQAAVDSIIV
+1124 GYQASDTAITIDTR
-1135 DARSAA
+1135 DAAR
-1141 KQSHEAVVI
+1141 QSVETVI
-1150 YEGVVTNEIRY
+1150 TYEGVITNSIKM

-1256 ILNPPPLT
+1256 VLNPPPLT
-1264 LSDRPIRYRLRL
+1264 LSDRPIRYLLRL
-1276 MKTDSETGKTIT
+1276 MKTDSETGKTVT

-1356 PVFVGQDGDVPG
+1356 PVFVGQDGDAPG

-1461 LLPLGRYVLVEIHA
+1461 LLPLGRYMLVEIHA

-1574 TEGRLMFAGQ
+1574 ADGRLVFAGR

-1600 WKLSAGT
+1600 WKLPAGT

-1659 NSRDEIIYHART
+1659 NSRDEIIYRART

-1773 GRYTVVETRP
+1773 GRYTVVETKP
-1783 LSGYLPAGTVA
+1783 LPGYLPAGTVA

-1801 YVNPDAPLEVVNV
+1801 YVNPDTLLEVVNV

-1835 GVGMTAGAL
+1835 GVGMTAGSL
-1844 ALIGVYGYRRRKR
+1844 VLIGVYGYRRRKR

>member
-26 SEAAIPTE
+26 SEAAVQTDVPVPQEAAIPAE
-34 ETVESQT
+34 ETMEP
-41 QESVQKPAATP
+41 QETVQEPAATP
-52 AEEAAQEVK
+52 AEEAAQEVE
-61 PTEAPALPTQE
+61 PTEAPVLPTQE
-72 PMPEPTEAPPAEE
+72 PMPESTEAPP
-85 TAQEVEPTEAPA
+85 
-97 LPTQEPM
+97 
-104 PEPTEAP
+104 
-111 PAEETAQEVEPTE
+111 
-124 APALPTQEPMPEP
+124 
-137 TEAPSETALPTQPP
+137 ETALQTQPP
-151 AQAPTEAPQSPTEEP
+151 AQAPTEVPQPPTEEP
-166 TSVPEAEAPS
+166 TSVPEPEAPS
-176 PAPETVPVQTGEP
+176 PAPETVPAQTGEP
-189 LPFSLQDAMAQRG
+189 LPLSLQDAMAQHG

-230 AVLLVRRFAPEEG
+230 AVLLVHRFAPEEG

-251 ESYELITAYTT
+251 ESYELITAYTA

-268 AALSDQEVS
+268 AALSDQEVA
-277 ALAGERLSALT
+277 ALAGERPSALT

-298 GYVPEQEP
+298 GYVPAQEP

-314 TVTPSAEPEAT
+314 TVTPSAEPEAA
-325 ETPPAQP
+325 ETPSVQP
-332 GVFVQVSTQTN
+332 GAFVQVSTQTN
-343 AYTDID
+343 VYTDID

-369 QIEETL
+369 QVEETL

-387 YLYGDDFAD
+387 YLYGDDFDD
-396 GTLKWTEEGTLWV
+396 GTLKWTEQGTLWV

-429 PVSPPSRMM
+429 PVSTSYRMM
-438 RMSASPMP
+438 RTSASPMP

-465 GLHGSSGK
+465 GLYGSSGK

-650 GSLTGAVTLTT
+650 GSLTGTVTLTT

-768 PLAGAVFELVGGNAV
+768 PLAGAVFELVSGNAV

-845 KIRVVKRDSLTREA
+845 KIRIVKRDSLTREA

-907 TKVPQHFVDVGF
+907 TTVPQHYVDVGF

-972 SALVGSMVTDENGV
+972 SALVCSMVTDENGV

-1023 TTDLSVTNQPVRV
+1023 TTDLSVTNQPVQV

-1048 AGKPADAPD
+1048 AGKPADAPG

-1141 KQSHEAVVI
+1141 EQSHEAVVI

-1192 VYLRKAGSYENAR
+1192 VYLRKAGSYENAH
-1205 ALERDRLVTDE
+1205 AFERDRLVTDE

-1276 MKTDSETGKTIT
+1276 IKTDSETGKAVT

-1304 TQTVSYPTLQETD
+1304 TQTVSYPTRQETD

-1356 PVFVGQDGDVPG
+1356 PVFVGQDGDAPG

-1389 KKGPRLTGFEVTAD
+1389 KKGSRLTGFEVTAD

-1449 LTTASDGPAASG
+1449 LTTASDGLAASG
-1461 LLPLGRYVLVEIHA
+1461 LLPLGRYMLVEIHA

-1528 DEHGVRQTVI
+1528 DEYGVRQTVI

-1574 TEGRLMFAGQ
+1574 ADGRLVFAGQ

-1600 WKLSAGT
+1600 WKLPAGT

-1659 NSRDEIIYHART
+1659 NSRDEIIYRART
-1671 DENGELPDILLM
+1671 DENGELPDIPLT

-1759 TDENGLASFERIPY
+1759 TDENGLASFERIPH
-1773 GRYTVVETRP
+1773 GRYTVVETQP

-1814 PADTPDIQTGV
+1814 PADTSDIQTGV

-1835 GVGMTAGAL
+1835 GVGMTVGGL
-1844 ALIGVYGYRRRKR
+1844 VLIGAYGYRRRKR

>member
-1 MNHKPRTRLA
+1 
-11 ALLLACLLLCPSPGR
+11 
-26 SEAAIPTE
+26 
-34 ETVESQT
+34 
-41 QESVQKPAATP
+41 
-52 AEEAAQEVK
+52 
-61 PTEAPALPTQE
+61 
-72 PMPEPTEAPPAEE
+72 MPESTEAPP
-85 TAQEVEPTEAPA
+85 
-97 LPTQEPM
+97 
-104 PEPTEAP
+104 
-111 PAEETAQEVEPTE
+111 
-124 APALPTQEPMPEP
+124 
-137 TEAPSETALPTQPP
+137 ETALQTQPP
-151 AQAPTEAPQSPTEEP
+151 AQAPTEVPQPPTEEP
-166 TSVPEAEAPS
+166 TSVPEPEAPS
-176 PAPETVPVQTGEP
+176 PAPETVPAQTGEP
-189 LPFSLQDAMAQRG
+189 LPLSLQDAMAQHG

-208 AAIPLYAAQ
+208 AAIPLYAAK
-217 DLAEPAYCMTQET
+217 DLAKPAYCMTQET

-251 ESYELITAYTT
+251 ESYELTTAYTA

-268 AALSDQEVS
+268 AALSDQEVA
-277 ALAGERLSALT
+277 ALAGERPSALT

-298 GYVPEQEP
+298 GYVPAQEP
-306 VPEPGAAE
+306 VPESAE
-314 TVTPSAEPEAT
+314 TEAAVQPMEQSSSESVIT
-325 ETPPAQP
+325 PAQP
-332 GVFVQVSTQTN
+332 GAFVQVSTQTN
-343 AYTDID
+343 VYTGID

-369 QIEETL
+369 QVEETL

-387 YLYGDDFAD
+387 YLYGDDFDD
-396 GTLKWTEEGTLWV
+396 GTLKWTEQGTLWV

-429 PVSPPSRMM
+429 PVSPSSRMM

-661 DADLIRVSRSYGAL
+661 DADLIRVSRSYGVL

-907 TKVPQHFVDVGF
+907 TKVPRHYVDVGF
-919 ETEVEIRDSGRTCE
+919 ETEVEIRDRGRTCE

-972 SALVGSMVTDENGV
+972 SALACSMVTDENGV

-994 GRYIVREQGKTAG
+994 GRYIVREHGETAG

-1048 AGKPADAPD
+1048 AGKPADVPG

-1075 DITDRQGNVIYEK
+1075 DITDRQDNVIYEK
-1088 GDVVVDSLT
+1088 GAVVVDSLT
-1097 TAGEDASVT
+1097 TAGQDASVT

-1424 ELRAAETVTGGDGTV
+1424 ELRAAATVTGGDGTV

-1574 TEGRLMFAGQ
+1574 ADGRLMFAGQ

-1600 WKLSAGT
+1600 WKLPAGT

-1659 NSRDEIIYHART
+1659 NSRDEIIYRART

-1711 QGQVS
+1711 LGQVS

-1747 VDADGNQIMTAE
+1747 VDADGSQIMTAE

-1783 LSGYLPAGTVA
+1783 LPGYLPAGTVA

-1801 YVNPDAPLEVVNV
+1801 HVNPDAPLEIVNV

-1835 GVGMTAGAL
+1835 GVGMTVGGL
-1844 ALIGVYGYRRRKR
+1844 VLIGAYGYRRRKR